1 MSSKMRYRLALDL
14 GTTSIGWAMLRL
26 DQQDRP
32 CAVIRAGVRIF
43 NDGRVPKTGEALAV
57 QRRLARQQ
65 RRTRD
70 RSLRRKNKLINML
83 VRFGFFP
90 ENLAERKSL
99 ERLNPYELR
108 AKGLEHQL
116 KPEEFARALFHLAQR
131 RGFKSNRKT
140 DRGDAESGVMK
151 TAIVETK
158 QEIETLGCRTI
169 GEYLY
174 KRLQAGLGTRARL
187 RDKPKVKGGATKS
200 YDLYLE
206 RSQVETEFDALWDVQ
221 SRFAPELFTQEK
233 REALRDTIF
242 HQRDLRPVKPGR
254 CTLFPEEERAPLALP
269 SQQRFRICQE
279 VNNLRKIDEH
289 LCSIELTQTEKAK
302 LVQALSGAR
311 KKTFEQLRK
320 VIGYEGQFSLEEA
333 GAGRADLKGNET
345 TVVIGKII
353 GKDWLKYSLSE
364 QDKLV
369 LMLLNIESESE
380 LIGKLQEEFDL
391 SEAVAKKLSGAPLVN
406 GYGSLSRKAIDLI
419 LPFLEQGMTYDKAV
433 AAADIPSHSDLT
445 WQVKSDEL
453 MDQLPYYG
461 EVLQRHV
468 GFGTGNPEDA
478 PEVRFGKIANPTVH
492 ICLNQLRLV
501 VNLIIKRYGNPDGVV
516 IEVAR
521 DLKLSREKKNEIVRK
536 QKKNQEKREQ
546 VRKEIAAILE
556 CDETL
561 VTSEDIEKWLL
572 WEELNPGNALDRR
585 CPYTGRQISAV
596 DLLSKAFEIE
606 HILPRSRTLD
616 DSRANKTVS
625 YWEANRLKSNLT
637 PWEAREIFEA
647 HGWNY
652 EDILKRAEN
661 LPPNK
666 RYRFGADGYK
676 TWLREDSDFLAR
688 ELTDTQYI
696 SRIARE
702 YVSFVCPKNTYVIP
716 GRMTAMLRHCLGLNT
731 ILSDDDKKN
740 RNDHRHHAVDAC
752 VIGITDRSLLN
763 KIAALS
769 ARGEEQND
777 RKFQRSVEE
786 PWRGFRE
793 SVCRAVERINVS
805 HRPEHS
811 YEGQMHDQTAY
822 PIDKN
827 GQGWKKE
834 VKSNGQTEWK
844 KISVIPIVSQ
854 KAAQR
859 HGYLSDGTLRPYK
872 GYSGNSNFCIEIT
885 VNEKGKW
892 QAEFVTTY
900 DAYQIARKFGKDKLY
915 GKESQSGHKLVMR
928 LMKKDVVA
936 MEDVDGCRRLYLLH
950 KFSTNGVLSFAPINE
965 SNVSA
970 RVTEGSFKYVSK
982 TAGSLQRAK
991 ARQVMLSPLGD
1002 RS

>member
-26 DQQDRP
+26 NQHDKP
-32 CAVIRAGVRIF
+32 HAVIRAGVRIF

-70 RSLRRKNKLINML
+70 RSLRRKNKLIKML

-90 ENLAERKSL
+90 ENPAERKSL
-99 ERLNPYELR
+99 ERLDPYELR
-108 AKGLEHQL
+108 AKGLEQQL
-116 KPEEFARALFHLAQR
+116 KPEQFARALFHLAQR

-140 DRGDAESGVMK
+140 DRGDTESGVMK
-151 TAIVETK
+151 AAIAETK

-174 KRLQAGLGTRARL
+174 KRLQFGLGTRARL
-187 RDKPKVKGGATKS
+187 RDKPKVKGGSTKA
-200 YDLYLE
+200 YDLYTE
-206 RSQVETEFDALWDVQ
+206 RSLVEKEFDVLWNVQ
-221 SRFAPELFTQEK
+221 SRFAPELFTLEK

-289 LCSIELTQTEKAK
+289 LCSVELTRTEKAK
-302 LVQALSGAR
+302 LVQALSLAR

-320 VIGYEGQFSLEEA
+320 TIGYEGQFNLEDA
-333 GAGRADLKGNET
+333 GAGRAELKGNET
-345 TVVIGKII
+345 SVAIGKII
-353 GKDWLKYSLSE
+353 GKDWLNYSLSE

-380 LIGKLQEEFDL
+380 LIDKLQEEFGL
-391 SEAVAKKLSGAPLVN
+391 SEAVAKKLSGTSLVS
-406 GYGSLSRKAIDLI
+406 GYGALSRKAIDLI

-445 WQVKSDEL
+445 WQVKREVT
-453 MDQLPYYG
+453 DQLPYYG

-468 GFGTGNPEDA
+468 GFGTGDPKDA

-492 ICLNQLRLV
+492 ICLNQLRLI
-501 VNLIIKRYGNPDGVV
+501 VNLIIKRYGRPDEVV

-521 DLKLSREKKNEIVRK
+521 DLKLSREKKNEIARK
-536 QKKNQEKREQ
+536 QKKNQEKRDQ

-556 CDETL
+556 CDESL
-561 VTSEDIEKWLL
+561 VTGEDIEKWLL
-572 WEELNPGNALDRR
+572 WEELNPGRALDRC
-585 CPYTGRQISAV
+585 CPYTGKQISAV
-596 DLLSKAFEIE
+596 DLLSKSFEIE

-616 DSRANKTVS
+616 DSRSNKTVS
-625 YWEANRLKSNLT
+625 YWKANRLKSNMT

-647 HGWNY
+647 QGWSY

-676 TWLREDSDFLAR
+676 IWLREDSDFLSR

-702 YVSFVCPKNTYVIP
+702 YVSLVCPKNTYVIP

-763 KIAALS
+763 KIATAS
-769 ARGEEQND
+769 ARGEEMND
-777 RKFQRSVEE
+777 RRLQRTIEE
-786 PWRGFRE
+786 PWTGFRE
-793 SVCRAVERINVS
+793 SVRRAVERINVS

-822 PIDKN
+822 PIDEN

-844 KISVIPIVSQ
+844 KVSVIPIVSQ

-859 HGYLSDGTLRPYK
+859 HGYLADGSLRPYK

-892 QAEFVTTY
+892 QAEFVTTF

-928 LMKKDVVA
+928 LMKKNIVSMVDA
-936 MEDVDGCRRLYLLH
+936 DGCRKLYLLH

-970 RVTEGSFKYVSK
+970 RVAEGVFKFVSK
-982 TAGSLQRAK
+982 TAGSLQKSKAK
-991 ARQVMLSPLGD
+991 LVTLSPLGD

>member
-1 MSSKMRYRLALDL
+1 MPSKMRYRLALDL

-26 DQQDRP
+26 NQHDKP
-32 CAVIRAGVRIF
+32 HAVIRAGVRIF

-90 ENLAERKSL
+90 ENPAERKSL

-108 AKGLEHQL
+108 AKGLEQQL
-116 KPEEFARALFHLAQR
+116 KPEQFARALFHLAQR

-140 DRGDAESGVMK
+140 DRGDTESGVMK
-151 TAIVETK
+151 AAIAETK

-174 KRLQAGLGTRARL
+174 KRLQSGLGTRARL
-187 RDKPKVKGGATKS
+187 RDKPKVKGGSTKA
-200 YDLYLE
+200 YDLYTE
-206 RSQVETEFDALWDVQ
+206 RSLVEKEFDVLWNVQ
-221 SRFAPELFTQEK
+221 SRFAPELFTLEK

-289 LCSIELTQTEKAK
+289 LCSVELTRTEKAK
-302 LVQALSGAR
+302 LVQALSLAR

-320 VIGYEGQFSLEEA
+320 TIGYEGQFNLEDA
-333 GAGRADLKGNET
+333 GAGRAELKGNET
-345 TVVIGKII
+345 SVAIGKII
-353 GKDWLKYSLSE
+353 GKDWLNYSLSE

-380 LIGKLQEEFDL
+380 LIDKLQEEFGL
-391 SEAVAKKLSGAPLVN
+391 SEAVAKKLSGTSLVS
-406 GYGSLSRKAIDLI
+406 GYGALSRKAIDLI

-445 WQVKSDEL
+445 WQVKREVT
-453 MDQLPYYG
+453 DQLPYYG

-468 GFGTGNPEDA
+468 GFGTGDPKDA

-492 ICLNQLRLV
+492 ICLNQLRLI
-501 VNLIIKRYGNPDGVV
+501 VNLIIKRYGRPDEVV

-521 DLKLSREKKNEIVRK
+521 DLKLSREKKNEIARK
-536 QKKNQEKREQ
+536 QKKNQEKRDQ

-556 CDETL
+556 CDESL
-561 VTSEDIEKWLL
+561 VTGEDIEKWLL
-572 WEELNPGNALDRR
+572 WEELNPGRALDRC
-585 CPYTGRQISAV
+585 CPYTGKQISAV
-596 DLLSKAFEIE
+596 DLLSKSFEIE

-616 DSRANKTVS
+616 DSRSNKTVS
-625 YWEANRLKSNLT
+625 YWKANRLKSNMT

-647 HGWNY
+647 QGWSY

-676 TWLREDSDFLAR
+676 IWLREDSDFLSR

-696 SRIARE
+696 SCIARE
-702 YVSFVCPKNTYVIP
+702 YVSLVCPKNTCVIP

-763 KIAALS
+763 KIATAS
-769 ARGEEQND
+769 ARGEEMND
-777 RKFQRSVEE
+777 RRLQRTVEE
-786 PWRGFRE
+786 PWTGFRE
-793 SVCRAVERINVS
+793 SVRRAVERINVS

-822 PIDKN
+822 PIDEN

-844 KISVIPIVSQ
+844 KVSVIPIVSQ

-859 HGYLSDGTLRPYK
+859 HGYLADGSLRPYK

-892 QAEFVTTY
+892 QAEFVTTF
-900 DAYQIARKFGKDKLY
+900 DAYQIARRFGKDKLY
-915 GKESQSGHKLVMR
+915 GKDSQSGHKLVMR
-928 LMKKDVVA
+928 LMKKDIVSMV
-936 MEDVDGCRRLYLLH
+936 DVDGCRKLYLLH

-970 RVTEGSFKYVSK
+970 RVAEGVFKFVSK
-982 TAGSLQRAK
+982 TAGSLQKSKAK
-991 ARQVMLSPLGD
+991 LVTLSPLGD

>member
-1 MSSKMRYRLALDL
+1 MPSKMRYRLALDL

-26 DQQDRP
+26 NQHDKP
-32 CAVIRAGVRIF
+32 HAVIRAGVRIF

-90 ENLAERKSL
+90 DNPAERKSL
-99 ERLNPYELR
+99 ERLDPYELR
-108 AKGLEHQL
+108 AKGLEQQL
-116 KPEEFARALFHLAQR
+116 KPEQFARALFHLAQR

-140 DRGDAESGVMK
+140 DRGDTESGVMK
-151 TAIVETK
+151 AAVAETK

-174 KRLQAGLGTRARL
+174 KRLQFGLGTRARL
-187 RDKPKVKGGATKS
+187 RDKPKVKGGSTKA
-200 YDLYLE
+200 YDLYTE
-206 RSQVETEFDALWDVQ
+206 RSLVEKEFDVLWNVQ
-221 SRFAPELFTQEK
+221 SRFAPELFTLEK

-289 LCSIELTQTEKAK
+289 LCSVELTRTEKAK
-302 LVQALSGAR
+302 LVQALSLAR

-320 VIGYEGQFSLEEA
+320 TIGYEGQFNLEDA
-333 GAGRADLKGNET
+333 GAGRAELKGNET
-345 TVVIGKII
+345 SVAIGKII
-353 GKDWLKYSLSE
+353 GKDWLNYSLSE

-380 LIGKLQEEFDL
+380 LIDKLQEEFGL
-391 SEAVAKKLSGAPLVN
+391 SEAVAKKLSGTSLVS
-406 GYGSLSRKAIDLI
+406 GYGALSRKAIDLI

-445 WQVKSDEL
+445 WQVKREVT
-453 MDQLPYYG
+453 DQLPYYG

-468 GFGTGNPEDA
+468 GFGTGDPKDA

-492 ICLNQLRLV
+492 ICLNQLRLI
-501 VNLIIKRYGNPDGVV
+501 VNLIIKRYGRPDEVV

-521 DLKLSREKKNEIVRK
+521 DLKLSREKKNEIARK
-536 QKKNQEKREQ
+536 QKKNQEKRDQ

-556 CDETL
+556 CDESL
-561 VTSEDIEKWLL
+561 VTGEDIEKWLL
-572 WEELNPGNALDRR
+572 WEELNPGRALDRC
-585 CPYTGRQISAV
+585 CPYTGKQISAV
-596 DLLSKAFEIE
+596 DLLSKSFEIE

-616 DSRANKTVS
+616 DSRSNKTVS
-625 YWEANRLKSNLT
+625 YWKANRLKSNMT

-647 HGWNY
+647 QGWSY

-676 TWLREDSDFLAR
+676 IWLREDSDFLSR

-702 YVSFVCPKNTYVIP
+702 YVSLVCPKNTYVIP

-763 KIAALS
+763 KIATAS
-769 ARGEEQND
+769 ARGEEMND
-777 RKFQRSVEE
+777 RRLQRTVEE
-786 PWRGFRE
+786 PWTGFRE
-793 SVCRAVERINVS
+793 SVRRAVERINVS

-822 PIDKN
+822 PIDEN

-844 KISVIPIVSQ
+844 KVSVIPIVSQ

-859 HGYLSDGTLRPYK
+859 HGYLADGSLRPYK

-892 QAEFVTTY
+892 QAEFVTTF

-928 LMKKDVVA
+928 LMKKDIVSMVDA
-936 MEDVDGCRRLYLLH
+936 DGCRKLYLLH

-970 RVTEGSFKYVSK
+970 RVAEGVFKFVSK
-982 TAGSLQRAK
+982 TAGSLQKSKAK
-991 ARQVMLSPLGD
+991 LVTLSPLGD

>member
-26 DQQDRP
+26 NQHDKP
-32 CAVIRAGVRIF
+32 HAVIRAGVRIF

-90 ENLAERKSL
+90 ENPAERKSL
-99 ERLNPYELR
+99 ERLDPYELR
-108 AKGLEHQL
+108 AKGLEQQL
-116 KPEEFARALFHLAQR
+116 KPEQFARALFHLAQR

-140 DRGDAESGVMK
+140 DRGDSESGVMK
-151 TAIVETK
+151 AAIAETK

-174 KRLQAGLGTRARL
+174 KRLQFGLGTRARL
-187 RDKPKVKGGATKS
+187 RDKPKVKGGSTKA
-200 YDLYLE
+200 YDLYTE
-206 RSQVETEFDALWDVQ
+206 RSLVEKEFDVLWNVQ
-221 SRFAPELFTQEK
+221 SRFAPELFTLEK

-289 LCSIELTQTEKAK
+289 LCSVELTRTEKAK
-302 LVQALSGAR
+302 LVQALSLAR

-320 VIGYEGQFSLEEA
+320 TIGYEGQFNLEDA
-333 GAGRADLKGNET
+333 GAGRAELKGNET
-345 TVVIGKII
+345 SVAIGKII
-353 GKDWLKYSLSE
+353 GKDWLNYSLSE

-380 LIGKLQEEFDL
+380 LIDKLQEEFGL
-391 SEAVAKKLSGAPLVN
+391 SEAVAKKLSGTSLVS
-406 GYGSLSRKAIDLI
+406 GYGALSRKAIDLI

-445 WQVKSDEL
+445 WQVKREVT
-453 MDQLPYYG
+453 DQLPYYG

-468 GFGTGNPEDA
+468 GFGTGDPKDA

-492 ICLNQLRLV
+492 ICLNQLRLI
-501 VNLIIKRYGNPDGVV
+501 VNLIIKRYGRPDEVV

-521 DLKLSREKKNEIVRK
+521 DLKLSREKKNEIARK
-536 QKKNQEKREQ
+536 QKKNQEKRDQ

-556 CDETL
+556 CDESL
-561 VTSEDIEKWLL
+561 VTGEDIEKWLL
-572 WEELNPGNALDRR
+572 WEELNPGRALDRC
-585 CPYTGRQISAV
+585 CPYTGKQISAV
-596 DLLSKAFEIE
+596 DLLSKSFEIE

-616 DSRANKTVS
+616 DSRSNKTVS
-625 YWEANRLKSNLT
+625 YWKANRLKSNMT

-647 HGWNY
+647 QGWSY

-676 TWLREDSDFLAR
+676 IWLREDSDFLSR

-702 YVSFVCPKNTYVIP
+702 YVSLVCPKNTYVIP

-763 KIAALS
+763 KIATAS
-769 ARGEEQND
+769 ARGEEMND
-777 RKFQRSVEE
+777 RRLQRTVEE
-786 PWRGFRE
+786 PWTGFRE
-793 SVCRAVERINVS
+793 SVRRAVERINVS

-822 PIDKN
+822 PIDEN

-844 KISVIPIVSQ
+844 KVSVIPIVSQ

-859 HGYLSDGTLRPYK
+859 HGYLADGSLRPYK
-872 GYSGNSNFCIEIT
+872 GNSGNSNFCIEIT

-892 QAEFVTTY
+892 QAEFVTTF

-928 LMKKDVVA
+928 LMKKDIVSMVDA
-936 MEDVDGCRRLYLLH
+936 DGCRKLYLLH
-950 KFSTNGVLSFAPINE
+950 KFSTNGALSFAPINE

-970 RVTEGSFKYVSK
+970 RVAEGVFKFVSK
-982 TAGSLQRAK
+982 TAGSLQKSKAK
-991 ARQVMLSPLGD
+991 LVTLSPLGD

>member
-1 MSSKMRYRLALDL
+1 MPSKMRYRLALDL

-26 DQQDRP
+26 NQHDKP
-32 CAVIRAGVRIF
+32 HAVIRAGVRIF

-90 ENLAERKSL
+90 ENPAERKSL

-108 AKGLEHQL
+108 AKGLEQQL
-116 KPEEFARALFHLAQR
+116 KPEQFARALFHLAQR

-140 DRGDAESGVMK
+140 DRGDTESGVMK
-151 TAIVETK
+151 AAIAETK

-174 KRLQAGLGTRARL
+174 KRLQSGLGTRARL
-187 RDKPKVKGGATKS
+187 RDKPKVKGGSTKA
-200 YDLYLE
+200 YDLYTE
-206 RSQVETEFDALWDVQ
+206 RSLVEKEFDVLWNVQ
-221 SRFAPELFTQEK
+221 SRFAPELFTLEK

-289 LCSIELTQTEKAK
+289 LCSVELTRTEKAK
-302 LVQALSGAR
+302 LVQALSLAR

-320 VIGYEGQFSLEEA
+320 TIGYEGQFNLEDA
-333 GAGRADLKGNET
+333 GAGRAELKGNET
-345 TVVIGKII
+345 SVAIGKII
-353 GKDWLKYSLSE
+353 GKDWLNYSLSE

-380 LIGKLQEEFDL
+380 LVDKLQEEFGL
-391 SEAVAKKLSGAPLVN
+391 SEAVAKKLSGTSLVS
-406 GYGSLSRKAIDLI
+406 GYGALSRKAIDLI

-445 WQVKSDEL
+445 WQVKREVT
-453 MDQLPYYG
+453 DQLPYYG

-468 GFGTGNPEDA
+468 GFGTGDPKDA

-492 ICLNQLRLV
+492 ICLNQLRLI
-501 VNLIIKRYGNPDGVV
+501 VNLIIKRYGRPDEVV

-521 DLKLSREKKNEIVRK
+521 DLKLSREKKNEIARK
-536 QKKNQEKREQ
+536 QKKNQEKRDQ

-556 CDETL
+556 CDESL
-561 VTSEDIEKWLL
+561 VTGEDIEKWLL
-572 WEELNPGNALDRR
+572 WEELNPGRALDR
-585 CPYTGRQISAV
+585 CFPYTGKQISAV
-596 DLLSKAFEIE
+596 DLLSKSFEIE

-616 DSRANKTVS
+616 DSRSNKTVS
-625 YWEANRLKSNLT
+625 YWKANRLKSNMT

-647 HGWNY
+647 QGWSY

-676 TWLREDSDFLAR
+676 IWLREDSDFLSR

-702 YVSFVCPKNTYVIP
+702 YVSLVCPKNTYVIP

-763 KIAALS
+763 KIATAS
-769 ARGEEQND
+769 ARGEEMND
-777 RKFQRSVEE
+777 RRLQRTVEE
-786 PWRGFRE
+786 PWTGFRE
-793 SVCRAVERINVS
+793 SVRRAVERINVS

-822 PIDKN
+822 PIDEN

-844 KISVIPIVSQ
+844 KVSVIPIVSQ

-859 HGYLSDGTLRPYK
+859 HGYLADGSLRPYK

-892 QAEFVTTY
+892 QAEFVTTF
-900 DAYQIARKFGKDKLY
+900 DAYQIARRFGKDKLY
-915 GKESQSGHKLVMR
+915 GKDSQSGHKLVMR
-928 LMKKDVVA
+928 LMKKDIVSMV
-936 MEDVDGCRRLYLLH
+936 DVDGCRKLYLLH

-970 RVTEGSFKYVSK
+970 RVAEGVFKFVSK
-982 TAGSLQRAK
+982 TAGSLQKSKAK
-991 ARQVMLSPLGD
+991 LVTLSPLGD

>member
-1 MSSKMRYRLALDL
+1 MPSKMRYRLALDL

-26 DQQDRP
+26 NQHDKP
-32 CAVIRAGVRIF
+32 HAVIRAGVRIF

-90 ENLAERKSL
+90 ENPAERKSL

-108 AKGLEHQL
+108 AKGLEQQL
-116 KPEEFARALFHLAQR
+116 KPEQFARALFHLAQR

-140 DRGDAESGVMK
+140 DRGDTESGVMK
-151 TAIVETK
+151 AAIAETK

-174 KRLQAGLGTRARL
+174 KRLQSGLGTRARL
-187 RDKPKVKGGATKS
+187 RDKPKVKGGSTKA
-200 YDLYLE
+200 YDLYTE
-206 RSQVETEFDALWDVQ
+206 RSLVEKEFDVLWNVQ
-221 SRFAPELFTQEK
+221 SRFAPELFTLEK

-289 LCSIELTQTEKAK
+289 LCSVELTRTEKAK
-302 LVQALSGAR
+302 LVQALSLAR

-320 VIGYEGQFSLEEA
+320 TIGYEGQFNLEDA
-333 GAGRADLKGNET
+333 GAGRAELKGNET
-345 TVVIGKII
+345 SVAIGKII
-353 GKDWLKYSLSE
+353 GKDWLNYSLSE

-380 LIGKLQEEFDL
+380 LIDKLQEEFGL
-391 SEAVAKKLSGAPLVN
+391 SEAVAKKLSGTSLVS
-406 GYGSLSRKAIDLI
+406 GYGALSRKAIDLI

-445 WQVKSDEL
+445 WQVKREVT
-453 MDQLPYYG
+453 DQLPYYG

-468 GFGTGNPEDA
+468 GFGTGDPKDA

-492 ICLNQLRLV
+492 ICLNQLRLI
-501 VNLIIKRYGNPDGVV
+501 VNLIIKRYGRPDEVV

-521 DLKLSREKKNEIVRK
+521 DLKLSREKKNEIARK
-536 QKKNQEKREQ
+536 QKKNQEKRDQ

-556 CDETL
+556 CDESL
-561 VTSEDIEKWLL
+561 VTGEDIEKWLL
-572 WEELNPGNALDRR
+572 WEELNPGRALDRC
-585 CPYTGRQISAV
+585 CPYTGKQISAV
-596 DLLSKAFEIE
+596 DLLSKSFEIE

-616 DSRANKTVS
+616 DSRSNKTVS
-625 YWEANRLKSNLT
+625 YWKANRLKSNMT

-647 HGWNY
+647 QGWSY

-676 TWLREDSDFLAR
+676 IWLREDSDFLSR

-702 YVSFVCPKNTYVIP
+702 YVSLVCPKNTYVIP

-763 KIAALS
+763 KIATAS
-769 ARGEEQND
+769 ARGEEMND
-777 RKFQRSVEE
+777 RRLQRTVEE
-786 PWRGFRE
+786 PWTGFRE
-793 SVCRAVERINVS
+793 SVRRAVERINVS

-822 PIDKN
+822 PIDEN

-844 KISVIPIVSQ
+844 KVSVIPIVSQ

-859 HGYLSDGTLRPYK
+859 HGYLADG
-872 GYSGNSNFCIEIT
+872 SE
-885 VNEKGKW
+885 
-892 QAEFVTTY
+892 
-900 DAYQIARKFGKDKLY
+900 
-915 GKESQSGHKLVMR
+915 
-928 LMKKDVVA
+928 
-936 MEDVDGCRRLYLLH
+936 
-950 KFSTNGVLSFAPINE
+950 
-965 SNVSA
+965 
-970 RVTEGSFKYVSK
+970 
-982 TAGSLQRAK
+982 
-991 ARQVMLSPLGD
+991 
-1002 RS
+1002 

>member
-26 DQQDRP
+26 NQHDKP
-32 CAVIRAGVRIF
+32 HAVIRAGVRIF

-90 ENLAERKSL
+90 ENPAERKSL

-108 AKGLEHQL
+108 AKGLEQQL
-116 KPEEFARALFHLAQR
+116 KPEQFARALFHLAQR

-140 DRGDAESGVMK
+140 DRGDTESGVMK
-151 TAIVETK
+151 AAIAETK

-174 KRLQAGLGTRARL
+174 KRLQFGLGTRARL
-187 RDKPKVKGGATKS
+187 RDKPKVKDGSTKA
-200 YDLYLE
+200 YDLYTE
-206 RSQVETEFDALWDVQ
+206 RSLVEKEFDVLWNVQ
-221 SRFAPELFTQEK
+221 SRYAPELFTLEK

-289 LCSIELTQTEKAK
+289 LCSVELTRTEKAK
-302 LVQALSGAR
+302 LVQALSLAR

-320 VIGYEGQFSLEEA
+320 TIGYEGQFNLEDA
-333 GAGRADLKGNET
+333 GAGRAELKGNET
-345 TVVIGKII
+345 SVAIGKII
-353 GKDWLKYSLSE
+353 GKDWLNYSLSE

-380 LIGKLQEEFDL
+380 LIDKLQEEFGL
-391 SEAVAKKLSGAPLVN
+391 SEAVAKKLSGTSLVS
-406 GYGSLSRKAIDLI
+406 GYGALSRKAIDLI

-445 WQVKSDEL
+445 WQVKREVT
-453 MDQLPYYG
+453 DQLPYYG

-468 GFGTGNPEDA
+468 GFGTGDPKDA

-492 ICLNQLRLV
+492 ICLNQLRLI
-501 VNLIIKRYGNPDGVV
+501 VNLIIKRYGRPDEVV

-521 DLKLSREKKNEIVRK
+521 DLKLSREKKNEIARK
-536 QKKNQEKREQ
+536 QKKNQEKRDQ

-556 CDETL
+556 CDESL
-561 VTSEDIEKWLL
+561 VTGEDIEKWLL
-572 WEELNPGNALDRR
+572 WEELNPGRALDRC
-585 CPYTGRQISAV
+585 CPYTGKQISAV
-596 DLLSKAFEIE
+596 DLLSKSFEIE

-616 DSRANKTVS
+616 DSRSNKTVS
-625 YWEANRLKSNLT
+625 YWKANRLKSNMT

-647 HGWNY
+647 QGWSY

-676 TWLREDSDFLAR
+676 IWLREDSDFLSR

-702 YVSFVCPKNTYVIP
+702 YVSLVCPKNTYVIP
-716 GRMTAMLRHCLGLNT
+716 GRMTAMLRHSLGLNT

-763 KIAALS
+763 KIATAS
-769 ARGEEQND
+769 ARGEEMND
-777 RKFQRSVEE
+777 RRLQRTVEE
-786 PWRGFRE
+786 PWTGFRE
-793 SVCRAVERINVS
+793 SVRRAVERINVS

-822 PIDKN
+822 PIDEN

-844 KISVIPIVSQ
+844 KVSVIPIVSQ

-859 HGYLSDGTLRPYK
+859 HGYLADGSLRPYK

-892 QAEFVTTY
+892 QAEFVTTF

-928 LMKKDVVA
+928 LMKKDIVSMVDA
-936 MEDVDGCRRLYLLH
+936 DGCRKLYLLH

-970 RVTEGSFKYVSK
+970 RVAEGVFKFVSK
-982 TAGSLQRAK
+982 TAGSLQKSKAK
-991 ARQVMLSPLGD
+991 LVTLSPLGD

>member
-1 MSSKMRYRLALDL
+1 MPSKMRYRLALDL

-26 DQQDRP
+26 NQHDKP
-32 CAVIRAGVRIF
+32 HAVIRAGVRIF

-90 ENLAERKSL
+90 ENPAERKSL

-108 AKGLEHQL
+108 AKGLEQQL
-116 KPEEFARALFHLAQR
+116 KPEQFARALFHLAQR

-140 DRGDAESGVMK
+140 DRGDTESGVMK
-151 TAIVETK
+151 AAIAETK

-174 KRLQAGLGTRARL
+174 KRLQSGLGTRARL
-187 RDKPKVKGGATKS
+187 RDKPKVKGGSTKA
-200 YDLYLE
+200 YDLYTE
-206 RSQVETEFDALWDVQ
+206 RSLVEKEFDVLWNVQ
-221 SRFAPELFTQEK
+221 SRFAPELFTLEK

-289 LCSIELTQTEKAK
+289 LCSVELTRTEKAK
-302 LVQALSGAR
+302 LVQALSLAR

-320 VIGYEGQFSLEEA
+320 TIGYEGQFNLEDA
-333 GAGRADLKGNET
+333 GAGRAELKGNET
-345 TVVIGKII
+345 SVAIGKII
-353 GKDWLKYSLSE
+353 GKDWLNYSLSE

-380 LIGKLQEEFDL
+380 LIDKLQEEFGL
-391 SEAVAKKLSGAPLVN
+391 SEAVAKKLSGTSLVS
-406 GYGSLSRKAIDLI
+406 GYGALSRKAIDLI

-445 WQVKSDEL
+445 WQVKREVT
-453 MDQLPYYG
+453 DQLPYYG

-468 GFGTGNPEDA
+468 GFGTGDPKDA

-492 ICLNQLRLV
+492 ICLNQLRLI
-501 VNLIIKRYGNPDGVV
+501 VNLIIKRYGRPDEVV

-521 DLKLSREKKNEIVRK
+521 DLKLSREKKNEIARK
-536 QKKNQEKREQ
+536 QKKNQEKRDQ

-556 CDETL
+556 CDESL
-561 VTSEDIEKWLL
+561 VTGEDIEKWLL
-572 WEELNPGNALDRR
+572 WEELNPGRALDRC
-585 CPYTGRQISAV
+585 CPYTGKQISAV
-596 DLLSKAFEIE
+596 DLLSKSFEIE

-616 DSRANKTVS
+616 DSRSNKTVS
-625 YWEANRLKSNLT
+625 YWKANRLKSNMT

-647 HGWNY
+647 QGWSY

-676 TWLREDSDFLAR
+676 IWLREDSDFLSR

-702 YVSFVCPKNTYVIP
+702 YVSLVCPKNTYVIP

-763 KIAALS
+763 KIATAS
-769 ARGEEQND
+769 ARGEEMND
-777 RKFQRSVEE
+777 RRLQRTVEE
-786 PWRGFRE
+786 PWTGFRE
-793 SVCRAVERINVS
+793 SVRRAVERINVS
-805 HRPEHS
+805 YRPEHS

-822 PIDKN
+822 PIDEN

-834 VKSNGQTEWK
+834 VKSNGQTVWK
-844 KISVIPIVSQ
+844 KVSVIPIVSQ

-859 HGYLSDGTLRPYK
+859 HGYLADGSLRPYK

-892 QAEFVTTY
+892 QAEFVTTF

-928 LMKKDVVA
+928 LMKKDIVSMVDA
-936 MEDVDGCRRLYLLH
+936 DGCRKLYLLH

-965 SNVSA
+965 CNVSA
-970 RVTEGSFKYVSK
+970 RVVEGVFKFVSK
-982 TAGSLQRAK
+982 TAGSLQKSKAK
-991 ARQVMLSPLGD
+991 LVTLSPLGD

>member
-26 DQQDRP
+26 NQHDKP
-32 CAVIRAGVRIF
+32 HAVIRAGVRIF

-90 ENLAERKSL
+90 ENPAERKSL

-108 AKGLEHQL
+108 AKGLEQQL
-116 KPEEFARALFHLAQR
+116 KPEQFARALFHLAQR

-140 DRGDAESGVMK
+140 DRGDTESGVMK
-151 TAIVETK
+151 AAIAETK

-174 KRLQAGLGTRARL
+174 KRLQFGLGTRARL
-187 RDKPKVKGGATKS
+187 RDKPKVKGGSTKA
-200 YDLYLE
+200 YDLYTE
-206 RSQVETEFDALWDVQ
+206 RSLVEKEFDVLWNVQ
-221 SRFAPELFTQEK
+221 SRFAPELFTLEK

-289 LCSIELTQTEKAK
+289 LCSVELTRTEKAK
-302 LVQALSGAR
+302 LVQALSLAR

-320 VIGYEGQFSLEEA
+320 TIGYEGQFNLEDA
-333 GAGRADLKGNET
+333 GAGRAELKGNET
-345 TVVIGKII
+345 SVAIGKII
-353 GKDWLKYSLSE
+353 GKDWLNYSLSE

-380 LIGKLQEEFDL
+380 LIDKLQEEFGL
-391 SEAVAKKLSGAPLVN
+391 SEAVAKKLSGTSLVS
-406 GYGSLSRKAIDLI
+406 GYGALSRKAIDLI

-433 AAADIPSHSDLT
+433 VAADIPSHSDLT
-445 WQVKSDEL
+445 WQVKREVT
-453 MDQLPYYG
+453 DQLPYYG

-468 GFGTGNPEDA
+468 GFGTGDPKDA

-492 ICLNQLRLV
+492 ICLNQLRLI
-501 VNLIIKRYGNPDGVV
+501 VNLIIKRYGRPDEVV

-521 DLKLSREKKNEIVRK
+521 DLKLSREKKNEIARK
-536 QKKNQEKREQ
+536 QKKNQEKRDQ
-546 VRKEIAAILE
+546 VRKEIAEILE
-556 CDETL
+556 CDESL
-561 VTSEDIEKWLL
+561 VTGEDIEKWLL
-572 WEELNPGNALDRR
+572 WEELNPGRALDRC
-585 CPYTGRQISAV
+585 CPYTGKQISAV
-596 DLLSKAFEIE
+596 DLLSKSFEIE

-616 DSRANKTVS
+616 DSRSNKTVS
-625 YWEANRLKSNLT
+625 YWKANRLKSNMT

-647 HGWNY
+647 QGWSY

-676 TWLREDSDFLAR
+676 IWLREDSDFLSR

-702 YVSFVCPKNTYVIP
+702 YVSLVCPKNTYVIP

-763 KIAALS
+763 KIATAS
-769 ARGEEQND
+769 ARGEEMND
-777 RKFQRSVEE
+777 RRLQRTVEE
-786 PWRGFRE
+786 PWTGFRE
-793 SVCRAVERINVS
+793 SVRRAVERINVS

-822 PIDKN
+822 PIDEN

-844 KISVIPIVSQ
+844 KVSVIPIVSQ
-854 KAAQR
+854 RAAQR
-859 HGYLSDGTLRPYK
+859 HGYLADGSLRPYK

-892 QAEFVTTY
+892 QAEFVTTFY
-900 DAYQIARKFGKDKLY
+900 AYQIARKFGKDKLY

-928 LMKKDVVA
+928 LMKKDIVSMVDA
-936 MEDVDGCRRLYLLH
+936 DGCRKLYLLH

-970 RVTEGSFKYVSK
+970 RVAEGVFKFVSK
-982 TAGSLQRAK
+982 TAGSLQKSKAK
-991 ARQVMLSPLGD
+991 LVTLSPLGD

>member
-1 MSSKMRYRLALDL
+1 MPSKMRYRLALDL

-26 DQQDRP
+26 NQHDKP
-32 CAVIRAGVRIF
+32 HAVIRAGVRIF

-90 ENLAERKSL
+90 ENPAERKSL

-108 AKGLEHQL
+108 AKGLEQQL
-116 KPEEFARALFHLAQR
+116 KPEQFARALFHLAQR

-140 DRGDAESGVMK
+140 DRGDTESGVMK
-151 TAIVETK
+151 AAIAETK

-174 KRLQAGLGTRARL
+174 KRLQSGLGTRARL
-187 RDKPKVKGGATKS
+187 RDKPKVKGGSTKA
-200 YDLYLE
+200 YDLYTE
-206 RSQVETEFDALWDVQ
+206 RSLVEKEFDVLWNVQ
-221 SRFAPELFTQEK
+221 SRFAPELFTLEK

-289 LCSIELTQTEKAK
+289 LCSVELTRTEKAK
-302 LVQALSGAR
+302 LVQALSLAR

-320 VIGYEGQFSLEEA
+320 TIGYEGQFNLEDA
-333 GAGRADLKGNET
+333 GAGRAELKGNET
-345 TVVIGKII
+345 SVAIGKII
-353 GKDWLKYSLSE
+353 GKDWLNYSLSE

-380 LIGKLQEEFDL
+380 LIDKLQEEFGL
-391 SEAVAKKLSGAPLVN
+391 SEAVAKKLSGTSLVS
-406 GYGSLSRKAIDLI
+406 GYGALSRKAIDLI
-419 LPFLEQGMTYDKAV
+419 LPFLEQGVTYDKAV

-445 WQVKSDEL
+445 WQVKREVT
-453 MDQLPYYG
+453 DQLPYYG

-468 GFGTGNPEDA
+468 GFGTGDPKDA

-492 ICLNQLRLV
+492 ICLNQLRLI
-501 VNLIIKRYGNPDGVV
+501 VNLIIKRYGRPDEVV

-521 DLKLSREKKNEIVRK
+521 DLKLSREKKNEIARK
-536 QKKNQEKREQ
+536 QKKNQEKRDQ

-556 CDETL
+556 CDESL
-561 VTSEDIEKWLL
+561 VTGEDIEKWLL
-572 WEELNPGNALDRR
+572 WEELNPGRALDRC
-585 CPYTGRQISAV
+585 CPYTGKQISAV
-596 DLLSKAFEIE
+596 DLLSKSFEIE

-616 DSRANKTVS
+616 DSRSNKTVS
-625 YWEANRLKSNLT
+625 YWKANRLKSNMT

-647 HGWNY
+647 QGWSY

-676 TWLREDSDFLAR
+676 IWLREDSDFLSR

-702 YVSFVCPKNTYVIP
+702 YVSLVCPKNTYVIP

-763 KIAALS
+763 KIATAS
-769 ARGEEQND
+769 ARGEEMND
-777 RKFQRSVEE
+777 RRLQRTVEE
-786 PWRGFRE
+786 PWTGFRE
-793 SVCRAVERINVS
+793 SVRRAVERINVS

-822 PIDKN
+822 PIDEN

-844 KISVIPIVSQ
+844 KVSVIPIVSQ

-859 HGYLSDGTLRPYK
+859 HGYLADGSLRPYK

-892 QAEFVTTY
+892 QAEFVTTF

-915 GKESQSGHKLVMR
+915 GKESQSGHKWVMR
-928 LMKKDVVA
+928 LMKKDIVSMVDA
-936 MEDVDGCRRLYLLH
+936 DGCRKLYLLH

-970 RVTEGSFKYVSK
+970 RVAEGVFKFVSK
-982 TAGSLQRAK
+982 TAGSFQKSKAK
-991 ARQVMLSPLGD
+991 LVTLSPLGD

>member
-1 MSSKMRYRLALDL
+1 MPSKMRYRLALDL

-26 DQQDRP
+26 NQHDKP
-32 CAVIRAGVRIF
+32 HAVIRAGVRIF

-90 ENLAERKSL
+90 ENPAERKSL

-108 AKGLEHQL
+108 AKGLEQQL
-116 KPEEFARALFHLAQR
+116 KPEQFARALFHLAQR

-140 DRGDAESGVMK
+140 DRGDTESGVMK
-151 TAIVETK
+151 AAIAETK

-174 KRLQAGLGTRARL
+174 KRLQSGLGTRARL
-187 RDKPKVKGGATKS
+187 RDKPKVKGGSTKA
-200 YDLYLE
+200 YDLYTE
-206 RSQVETEFDALWDVQ
+206 RSLVEKEFDVLWNVQ
-221 SRFAPELFTQEK
+221 SRFAPELFTLEK

-289 LCSIELTQTEKAK
+289 LCSVELTRTEKAK
-302 LVQALSGAR
+302 LVQALSLAR

-320 VIGYEGQFSLEEA
+320 TIGYEGQFNLEDA
-333 GAGRADLKGNET
+333 GAGRAELKGNET
-345 TVVIGKII
+345 SVAIGKII
-353 GKDWLKYSLSE
+353 GKDWLNYSLSE

-380 LIGKLQEEFDL
+380 LIDKLQEEFGL
-391 SEAVAKKLSGAPLVN
+391 SEAVAKKLSETSLVS
-406 GYGSLSRKAIDLI
+406 GYGALSRKAIDLI

-445 WQVKSDEL
+445 WQVKREVT
-453 MDQLPYYG
+453 DQLPYYG

-468 GFGTGNPEDA
+468 GFGTGDPKDA

-492 ICLNQLRLV
+492 ICLNQLRLI
-501 VNLIIKRYGNPDGVV
+501 VNLIIKRYGRPDEVV

-521 DLKLSREKKNEIVRK
+521 DLKLSREKKNEIARK
-536 QKKNQEKREQ
+536 QKKNQEKRDQ

-556 CDETL
+556 CDESL
-561 VTSEDIEKWLL
+561 VTGEDIEKWLL
-572 WEELNPGNALDRR
+572 WEELNPGRALDRC
-585 CPYTGRQISAV
+585 CPYTGKQISVV
-596 DLLSKAFEIE
+596 DLLSKSFEIE

-616 DSRANKTVS
+616 DSRSNKTVS
-625 YWEANRLKSNLT
+625 YWKANRLKSNMT

-647 HGWNY
+647 QGWSY
-652 EDILKRAEN
+652 EDILRRAEN

-676 TWLREDSDFLAR
+676 IWLREDSDFLSR

-702 YVSFVCPKNTYVIP
+702 YVSLVCPKNTYVIP

-763 KIAALS
+763 KIATAS
-769 ARGEEQND
+769 ARGEEMND
-777 RKFQRSVEE
+777 RRLQRTVEE
-786 PWRGFRE
+786 PWTGFRE
-793 SVCRAVERINVS
+793 SVRRAVERINVS

-822 PIDKN
+822 PIDEN

-844 KISVIPIVSQ
+844 KVSVIPIVSQ

-859 HGYLSDGTLRPYK
+859 HGYLADGSLRPYK

-892 QAEFVTTY
+892 QAEFVTTF

-928 LMKKDVVA
+928 LMKKDIVSMVDA
-936 MEDVDGCRRLYLLH
+936 DGCRKLYLLH

-970 RVTEGSFKYVSK
+970 RVAEGVFKFVSK
-982 TAGSLQRAK
+982 TAGSLQKSKAK
-991 ARQVMLSPLGD
+991 LVTLSPLGD

>member
-1 MSSKMRYRLALDL
+1 MPSKMRYRLALDL

-26 DQQDRP
+26 NQHDKP
-32 CAVIRAGVRIF
+32 HAVIRAGVRIF

-90 ENLAERKSL
+90 ENPAERKSL

-108 AKGLEHQL
+108 TKGLEQQL
-116 KPEEFARALFHLAQR
+116 KPEQFARALFHLAQR

-140 DRGDAESGVMK
+140 DRGDTESGVMK
-151 TAIVETK
+151 AAIAETK

-174 KRLQAGLGTRARL
+174 KRLQFGLGTRARL
-187 RDKPKVKGGATKS
+187 RNKPKVKGGSTKA
-200 YDLYLE
+200 YDLYTE
-206 RSQVETEFDALWDVQ
+206 RSLVEKEFDVLWNVQ
-221 SRFAPELFTQEK
+221 SRFAPELFTLEK

-289 LCSIELTQTEKAK
+289 LCSVELTRTEKAK
-302 LVQALSGAR
+302 LVQALSLAR

-320 VIGYEGQFSLEEA
+320 TIGYEGQFNLEDA
-333 GAGRADLKGNET
+333 GAGRAELKGNET
-345 TVVIGKII
+345 SVAIGKII
-353 GKDWLKYSLSE
+353 GKDWLNYSLSE

-380 LIGKLQEEFDL
+380 LIDKLQEEFGL
-391 SEAVAKKLSGAPLVN
+391 SEAVAKKLSGTSLVS
-406 GYGSLSRKAIDLI
+406 GYGALSRKAIDLI

-445 WQVKSDEL
+445 WQVKREVT
-453 MDQLPYYG
+453 DQLPYYG

-468 GFGTGNPEDA
+468 GFGTGDPKDA

-492 ICLNQLRLV
+492 ICLNQLRLI
-501 VNLIIKRYGNPDGVV
+501 VNLIIKRYGRPDEVV

-521 DLKLSREKKNEIVRK
+521 DLKLSREKKNEIARK
-536 QKKNQEKREQ
+536 QKKNQEKRDQ

-556 CDETL
+556 CDESL
-561 VTSEDIEKWLL
+561 VTGEDIEKWLL
-572 WEELNPGNALDRR
+572 WEELNPGRALDRC
-585 CPYTGRQISAV
+585 CPYTGKQISAV
-596 DLLSKAFEIE
+596 DLLSKSFEIE

-616 DSRANKTVS
+616 DSRSNKTVS
-625 YWEANRLKSNLT
+625 YWKANRLKSNMT

-647 HGWNY
+647 QGWSY

-676 TWLREDSDFLAR
+676 IWLREDSDFLSR

-702 YVSFVCPKNTYVIP
+702 YVSLVCPKNTYVIP

-763 KIAALS
+763 KIATAS
-769 ARGEEQND
+769 ARGEEMND
-777 RKFQRSVEE
+777 RRLQRTVEE
-786 PWRGFRE
+786 PWTGFRE
-793 SVCRAVERINVS
+793 SVRRAVERINVS

-822 PIDKN
+822 PIDEN

-844 KISVIPIVSQ
+844 KVSVIPIVSQ

-859 HGYLSDGTLRPYK
+859 HGYLADGSLRPYK

-892 QAEFVTTY
+892 QAEFVTTF

-928 LMKKDVVA
+928 LMKKDIVSMVDA
-936 MEDVDGCRRLYLLH
+936 DGCRKLYLLH

-970 RVTEGSFKYVSK
+970 RVAEGVFKFVSK
-982 TAGSLQRAK
+982 TAGSLQKSKAK
-991 ARQVMLSPLGD
+991 LVTLSPLGD

>member
-26 DQQDRP
+26 NQHDKP
-32 CAVIRAGVRIF
+32 HAVIRAGVRIF

-90 ENLAERKSL
+90 ENPAERKSL
-99 ERLNPYELR
+99 ERLDPYELR
-108 AKGLEHQL
+108 AKGLEQQL
-116 KPEEFARALFHLAQR
+116 KPEQFARALFHLAQR

-140 DRGDAESGVMK
+140 DRGDTESGVMK
-151 TAIVETK
+151 AAIAETK

-174 KRLQAGLGTRARL
+174 KRLQFGLGTRARL
-187 RDKPKVKGGATKS
+187 RDKPKVKGGSTKA
-200 YDLYLE
+200 YDLYTE
-206 RSQVETEFDALWDVQ
+206 RSLVEKEFDVLWNVQ
-221 SRFAPELFTQEK
+221 SRFAPELFTLEK

-289 LCSIELTQTEKAK
+289 LCSVELTRTEKAK
-302 LVQALSGAR
+302 LVQALSLAR

-320 VIGYEGQFSLEEA
+320 TIGYEGQFNLEDA
-333 GAGRADLKGNET
+333 GAGRAELKGNET
-345 TVVIGKII
+345 SVAIGKII
-353 GKDWLKYSLSE
+353 GKDWLNYSLSE

-380 LIGKLQEEFDL
+380 LIDKLQEEFGL
-391 SEAVAKKLSGAPLVN
+391 SEAVAKKLSGTSLVS
-406 GYGSLSRKAIDLI
+406 GYGALSRKAIDLI

-445 WQVKSDEL
+445 WQVKREVT
-453 MDQLPYYG
+453 DQLPYYG

-468 GFGTGNPEDA
+468 GFGTGDPKDA

-492 ICLNQLRLV
+492 ICLNQLRLI
-501 VNLIIKRYGNPDGVV
+501 VNLIIKRYGRPDEVV

-521 DLKLSREKKNEIVRK
+521 DLKLSREKKNEIARK
-536 QKKNQEKREQ
+536 QKKNQEKRDQ

-556 CDETL
+556 CDESL
-561 VTSEDIEKWLL
+561 VTGEDIEKWLL
-572 WEELNPGNALDRR
+572 WEELNPGRALDRC
-585 CPYTGRQISAV
+585 CPYTGKQISAV
-596 DLLSKAFEIE
+596 DLLSKSFEIE

-616 DSRANKTVS
+616 DSRSNKTVS
-625 YWEANRLKSNLT
+625 YWKANRLKSNMT

-647 HGWNY
+647 QGWSY

-661 LPPNK
+661 LPSNK

-676 TWLREDSDFLAR
+676 IWLREDSDFLSR

-702 YVSFVCPKNTYVIP
+702 YVSLVCPKNTYVIP

-763 KIAALS
+763 KIATAS
-769 ARGEEQND
+769 ARGEEMND
-777 RKFQRSVEE
+777 RRLQRTVEE
-786 PWRGFRE
+786 PWTGFRE
-793 SVCRAVERINVS
+793 SVRRAVERINVS

-822 PIDKN
+822 PIDEN

-844 KISVIPIVSQ
+844 KVSVIPIVSQ

-859 HGYLSDGTLRPYK
+859 HGYLADGSLRPYK

-892 QAEFVTTY
+892 QAEFVTTF

-928 LMKKDVVA
+928 LMKKDIVSMVDA
-936 MEDVDGCRRLYLLH
+936 DGCRKLYLLQ

-970 RVTEGSFKYVSK
+970 RVAEGVFKFVSK
-982 TAGSLQRAK
+982 TAGSLQKSKAK
-991 ARQVMLSPLGD
+991 LVTLSPLGD

>member
-1 MSSKMRYRLALDL
+1 MPSKMRYRLALDL

-26 DQQDRP
+26 NQHDKP
-32 CAVIRAGVRIF
+32 HAVIRAGVRIF

-90 ENLAERKSL
+90 ENPAERKSL

-108 AKGLEHQL
+108 AKGLEQQL
-116 KPEEFARALFHLAQR
+116 KPEQFARALFHLVQR

-140 DRGDAESGVMK
+140 DRGDTESGVMK
-151 TAIVETK
+151 AAIAETK

-174 KRLQAGLGTRARL
+174 KRLQSGLGTRARL
-187 RDKPKVKGGATKS
+187 RDKPKVKGGSTKA
-200 YDLYLE
+200 YDLYTE
-206 RSQVETEFDALWDVQ
+206 RSLVEKEFDVLWNVQ
-221 SRFAPELFTQEK
+221 SRFAPELFTLEK

-289 LCSIELTQTEKAK
+289 LCSVELTRTEKAK
-302 LVQALSGAR
+302 QVQALSLAR

-320 VIGYEGQFSLEEA
+320 TIGYEGQFNLEDA
-333 GAGRADLKGNET
+333 GAGRAELKGNET
-345 TVVIGKII
+345 SVAIGKII
-353 GKDWLKYSLSE
+353 GKDWLNYSLSE

-380 LIGKLQEEFDL
+380 LIDKLQEEFGL
-391 SEAVAKKLSGAPLVN
+391 SEAVAKKLSGTSLVS
-406 GYGSLSRKAIDLI
+406 GYGALSRKAIDLI

-445 WQVKSDEL
+445 WQVKREVT
-453 MDQLPYYG
+453 DQLPYYG

-468 GFGTGNPEDA
+468 GFGTGDPKDA

-492 ICLNQLRLV
+492 ICLNQLRLI
-501 VNLIIKRYGNPDGVV
+501 VNLIIKRYGRPDEVV

-521 DLKLSREKKNEIVRK
+521 DLKLSREKKNEIARK
-536 QKKNQEKREQ
+536 QKKNQEKRDQ

-556 CDETL
+556 CDESL
-561 VTSEDIEKWLL
+561 VTGEDIEKWLL
-572 WEELNPGNALDRR
+572 WEELNPGRALDRC
-585 CPYTGRQISAV
+585 CPYTGKQISAV
-596 DLLSKAFEIE
+596 DLLSKSFEIE

-616 DSRANKTVS
+616 DSRSNKTVS
-625 YWEANRLKSNLT
+625 YWKANRLKSNMT

-647 HGWNY
+647 QGWSY

-676 TWLREDSDFLAR
+676 IWLREDSDFLSR

-702 YVSFVCPKNTYVIP
+702 YVSLVCPKNTYVIP

-763 KIAALS
+763 KIATAS
-769 ARGEEQND
+769 ARGEEMND
-777 RKFQRSVEE
+777 RRLQRTVEE
-786 PWRGFRE
+786 PWTGFRE
-793 SVCRAVERINVS
+793 SVRRAVERINVS

-822 PIDKN
+822 PIDEN

-844 KISVIPIVSQ
+844 KVSVIPIVSQ

-859 HGYLSDGTLRPYK
+859 HGYLADGSLRPYK

-892 QAEFVTTY
+892 QAEFVTTF
-900 DAYQIARKFGKDKLY
+900 DAYQIARRFGKDKLY
-915 GKESQSGHKLVMR
+915 GKDSQSGHKLVMR
-928 LMKKDVVA
+928 LMKKDIVSMV
-936 MEDVDGCRRLYLLH
+936 DVDGCRKLYLLH

-970 RVTEGSFKYVSK
+970 RVAEGVFKFVSK
-982 TAGSLQRAK
+982 TAGSLQKSKAK
-991 ARQVMLSPLGD
+991 LVTLSPLGD

>member
-1 MSSKMRYRLALDL
+1 MPSKMRYRLALDL

-26 DQQDRP
+26 NQHDKP
-32 CAVIRAGVRIF
+32 HAVIRAGVRIF

-90 ENLAERKSL
+90 ENPAERKSL

-108 AKGLEHQL
+108 AKGLEQQL
-116 KPEEFARALFHLAQR
+116 KPEQFARALFHLAQR

-140 DRGDAESGVMK
+140 DRGDTESGVMK
-151 TAIVETK
+151 AAIAETK

-174 KRLQAGLGTRARL
+174 KRLQSGLGTRARL
-187 RDKPKVKGGATKS
+187 RDKPKVKGGSTKA
-200 YDLYLE
+200 YDLYTE
-206 RSQVETEFDALWDVQ
+206 RSLVEKEFDVLWNVQ
-221 SRFAPELFTQEK
+221 SRFAPELFTLEK

-289 LCSIELTQTEKAK
+289 LCSVELTRTEKAK
-302 LVQALSGAR
+302 LVQALSLAR

-320 VIGYEGQFSLEEA
+320 TIGYEGQFNLEDA
-333 GAGRADLKGNET
+333 GAGRAELKGNET
-345 TVVIGKII
+345 SVAIGKII
-353 GKDWLKYSLSE
+353 GKDWLNYSLSE

-380 LIGKLQEEFDL
+380 LIDKLQEEFGL
-391 SEAVAKKLSGAPLVN
+391 SEAVAKKLSGTSLVS
-406 GYGSLSRKAIDLI
+406 GYGALSRKAIDLI

-445 WQVKSDEL
+445 WQVKREVT
-453 MDQLPYYG
+453 DQLPYYG

-468 GFGTGNPEDA
+468 GFGTGDPKDA

-492 ICLNQLRLV
+492 ICLNQLRLI
-501 VNLIIKRYGNPDGVV
+501 VNLIIKRYGRPDEVV

-521 DLKLSREKKNEIVRK
+521 DLKLSREKKNEIARK
-536 QKKNQEKREQ
+536 QKKNQEKRDQ

-556 CDETL
+556 RDESL
-561 VTSEDIEKWLL
+561 VTGEDIEKWLL
-572 WEELNPGNALDRR
+572 WEELNPGRALDRC
-585 CPYTGRQISAV
+585 CPYTGKQISAV
-596 DLLSKAFEIE
+596 DLLSKSFEIE

-616 DSRANKTVS
+616 DSRSNKTVS
-625 YWEANRLKSNLT
+625 YWKANRLKSNMT

-647 HGWNY
+647 QGWSY

-676 TWLREDSDFLAR
+676 IWLREDSDFLSR

-702 YVSFVCPKNTYVIP
+702 YVSLVCPKNTYVIP
-716 GRMTAMLRHCLGLNT
+716 GRMTAMLRHCLDLNT

-763 KIAALS
+763 KIATAS
-769 ARGEEQND
+769 ARGEEMND
-777 RKFQRSVEE
+777 RRLQRTVEE
-786 PWRGFRE
+786 PWTGFRE
-793 SVCRAVERINVS
+793 SVRRAVERINVS

-822 PIDKN
+822 PIDEN

-844 KISVIPIVSQ
+844 KVSVIPIVSQ

-859 HGYLSDGTLRPYK
+859 HGYLADGSLRPYK

-892 QAEFVTTY
+892 QAEFVTTF

-928 LMKKDVVA
+928 LMKKDIVSMVDA
-936 MEDVDGCRRLYLLH
+936 DGCRKLYLLH

-970 RVTEGSFKYVSK
+970 RVAEGVFKFVSK
-982 TAGSLQRAK
+982 TAGSLQKSKAK
-991 ARQVMLSPLGD
+991 LVTLSPLGD

>member
-26 DQQDRP
+26 NQHDKP
-32 CAVIRAGVRIF
+32 HAVIRAGVRIF

-90 ENLAERKSL
+90 ENPAERKSL
-99 ERLNPYELR
+99 ERLDPYELR
-108 AKGLEHQL
+108 AKGLEQQL
-116 KPEEFARALFHLAQR
+116 KPEQFARALFHLAQR

-140 DRGDAESGVMK
+140 DRGDTESGVMK
-151 TAIVETK
+151 AAIAETK

-174 KRLQAGLGTRARL
+174 KRLQFGLGTRARL
-187 RDKPKVKGGATKS
+187 RDKPKVKGGSTKA
-200 YDLYLE
+200 YDLYTE
-206 RSQVETEFDALWDVQ
+206 RSLVEKEFDVLWNVQ
-221 SRFAPELFTQEK
+221 SRFAPELFTLEK

-289 LCSIELTQTEKAK
+289 LCSVELTRTEKAK
-302 LVQALSGAR
+302 LVQALSLAR

-320 VIGYEGQFSLEEA
+320 TIGYEGQFNLEDA
-333 GAGRADLKGNET
+333 GAGRAELKGNET
-345 TVVIGKII
+345 SVAIGKII
-353 GKDWLKYSLSE
+353 GKDWLNYSLSE

-380 LIGKLQEEFDL
+380 LIDKLQEEFGL
-391 SEAVAKKLSGAPLVN
+391 SEAVAKKLSGTSLVS
-406 GYGSLSRKAIDLI
+406 GYGALSRKAIDLI

-445 WQVKSDEL
+445 WQVKREVT
-453 MDQLPYYG
+453 DQLPYYG

-468 GFGTGNPEDA
+468 GFGTGDPKDA

-492 ICLNQLRLV
+492 ICLNQLRLI
-501 VNLIIKRYGNPDGVV
+501 VNLIIKRYGRPDEVV

-521 DLKLSREKKNEIVRK
+521 DLKLSREKKNEIARK
-536 QKKNQEKREQ
+536 QKKNQEKRDQ

-556 CDETL
+556 CDESL
-561 VTSEDIEKWLL
+561 VTGEDIEKWLL
-572 WEELNPGNALDRR
+572 WEELNPGRALDRC
-585 CPYTGRQISAV
+585 CPYTGKQISAV
-596 DLLSKAFEIE
+596 DLLSKSFEIE

-616 DSRANKTVS
+616 DSRSNKTVS
-625 YWEANRLKSNLT
+625 YWKANRLKSNMT

-647 HGWNY
+647 QGWSY

-676 TWLREDSDFLAR
+676 IWLREDSDFLSR

-702 YVSFVCPKNTYVIP
+702 YVSLVCPKNTYVIP

-763 KIAALS
+763 KIATAS
-769 ARGEEQND
+769 ARGEEMND
-777 RKFQRSVEE
+777 RRLQRTVEE
-786 PWRGFRE
+786 PWTGFRE
-793 SVCRAVERINVS
+793 SVRRAVERINVS

-822 PIDKN
+822 PIDEN

-844 KISVIPIVSQ
+844 KVSVIPIVSQ

-859 HGYLSDGTLRPYK
+859 HGYLADGSLRPYK

-892 QAEFVTTY
+892 QAEFVTTF

-928 LMKKDVVA
+928 LMKKDIVS
-936 MEDVDGCRRLYLLH
+936 MVDADGYRKLYLLH

-970 RVTEGSFKYVSK
+970 RVAEGVFKFVSK
-982 TAGSLQRAK
+982 TAGSLQKSKAK
-991 ARQVMLSPLGD
+991 LVTLSPLGD

>member
-1 MSSKMRYRLALDL
+1 MPSKMRYRLALDL

-26 DQQDRP
+26 NQHDKP
-32 CAVIRAGVRIF
+32 HAVIRAGVRIF

-90 ENLAERKSL
+90 ENPAERKSL

-108 AKGLEHQL
+108 AKGLEQQL
-116 KPEEFARALFHLAQR
+116 KPEQFARALFHLAQR

-140 DRGDAESGVMK
+140 DRGDTESGVMK
-151 TAIVETK
+151 AAIAETK

-174 KRLQAGLGTRARL
+174 KRLQSGLGTRARL
-187 RDKPKVKGGATKS
+187 RDKPKVKGGSTKA
-200 YDLYLE
+200 YDLYTE
-206 RSQVETEFDALWDVQ
+206 RSLVEKEFDVLWNVQ
-221 SRFAPELFTQEK
+221 SRFAPELFTLEK

-289 LCSIELTQTEKAK
+289 LCSVELTRTEKAK
-302 LVQALSGAR
+302 LVQALSLAR

-320 VIGYEGQFSLEEA
+320 TIGYEGQFNLEDA
-333 GAGRADLKGNET
+333 GAGRAELKGNET
-345 TVVIGKII
+345 SVAIGKII
-353 GKDWLKYSLSE
+353 GKDWLNYSLSE

-380 LIGKLQEEFDL
+380 LIDKLQEEFGL
-391 SEAVAKKLSGAPLVN
+391 SEAVAKKLSGTSLVS
-406 GYGSLSRKAIDLI
+406 GYGALSRKAIDLI

-445 WQVKSDEL
+445 WQVKREVT
-453 MDQLPYYG
+453 DQLPYYG

-468 GFGTGNPEDA
+468 GFGTGDPKDA

-492 ICLNQLRLV
+492 ICLNQLRLI
-501 VNLIIKRYGNPDGVV
+501 VNLIIKRYGRPDEVV

-521 DLKLSREKKNEIVRK
+521 DLKLSREKKNEIARK
-536 QKKNQEKREQ
+536 QKKNQEKRDQ

-556 CDETL
+556 RDESL
-561 VTSEDIEKWLL
+561 VTGEDIEKWLL
-572 WEELNPGNALDRR
+572 WEELNPGRALDRC
-585 CPYTGRQISAV
+585 CPYTGKQISAV
-596 DLLSKAFEIE
+596 DLLSKSFEIE

-616 DSRANKTVS
+616 DSRSNKTVS
-625 YWEANRLKSNLT
+625 YWKANRLKSNMT

-647 HGWNY
+647 QGWSY

-676 TWLREDSDFLAR
+676 IWLREDSDFLSR

-702 YVSFVCPKNTYVIP
+702 YVSLVCPKNTYVIP
-716 GRMTAMLRHCLGLNT
+716 GRMTAMLRHCLDLNT

-763 KIAALS
+763 KIATAS
-769 ARGEEQND
+769 ARGEEMND
-777 RKFQRSVEE
+777 RRLQRTVEE
-786 PWRGFRE
+786 PWTGFRE
-793 SVCRAVERINVS
+793 SVRRAVERINVS

-822 PIDKN
+822 PINEN

-844 KISVIPIVSQ
+844 KVSVIPIVSQ

-859 HGYLSDGTLRPYK
+859 HGYLADGSLRPYK

-892 QAEFVTTY
+892 QAEFVTTF

-928 LMKKDVVA
+928 LMKKDIVSMVDA
-936 MEDVDGCRRLYLLH
+936 DGCRKLYLLH

-970 RVTEGSFKYVSK
+970 RVAEGVFKFVSK
-982 TAGSLQRAK
+982 TAGSLQKSKAK
-991 ARQVMLSPLGD
+991 LVTLSPLGD

>member
-1 MSSKMRYRLALDL
+1 MPSKMRYRLALDL

-26 DQQDRP
+26 NQHDKP
-32 CAVIRAGVRIF
+32 HAVIRAGVRIF

-90 ENLAERKSL
+90 ENPAERKSL

-108 AKGLEHQL
+108 AKGLEQQL
-116 KPEEFARALFHLAQR
+116 KPEQFARALFHLAQR

-140 DRGDAESGVMK
+140 DRGDTESGVMK
-151 TAIVETK
+151 AAIAETK

-174 KRLQAGLGTRARL
+174 KRLQSGLGTRARL
-187 RDKPKVKGGATKS
+187 RDKPKVKGGSTKA
-200 YDLYLE
+200 YDLYTE
-206 RSQVETEFDALWDVQ
+206 RSLVEKEFDVLWNVQ
-221 SRFAPELFTQEK
+221 SRFAPELFTLEK

-289 LCSIELTQTEKAK
+289 LCSVELTRTEKAK
-302 LVQALSGAR
+302 LVQALSLAR

-320 VIGYEGQFSLEEA
+320 TIGYEGQFNLEDA
-333 GAGRADLKGNET
+333 GAGRAELKGNET
-345 TVVIGKII
+345 SVAIGKII
-353 GKDWLKYSLSE
+353 GKDWLNYSLSE

-380 LIGKLQEEFDL
+380 LIDKLQEEFGL
-391 SEAVAKKLSGAPLVN
+391 SEAVAKKLSGTSLVS
-406 GYGSLSRKAIDLI
+406 GYGALSRKAIDLI

-445 WQVKSDEL
+445 WQVKREVT
-453 MDQLPYYG
+453 DQLPYYG

-468 GFGTGNPEDA
+468 GFGTGDPKDA

-492 ICLNQLRLV
+492 ICLNQLRLI
-501 VNLIIKRYGNPDGVV
+501 VNLIIKRYGRPDEVV
-516 IEVAR
+516 IEVVR
-521 DLKLSREKKNEIVRK
+521 DLKLSREKKNEIARK
-536 QKKNQEKREQ
+536 QKKNQEKRDQ

-556 CDETL
+556 CDESL
-561 VTSEDIEKWLL
+561 VTGEDIEKWLL
-572 WEELNPGNALDRR
+572 WEELNPGRALDRC
-585 CPYTGRQISAV
+585 CPYTGKQISAV
-596 DLLSKAFEIE
+596 DLLSKSFEIE

-616 DSRANKTVS
+616 DSRSNKTVS
-625 YWEANRLKSNLT
+625 YWKANRLKSNMT

-647 HGWNY
+647 QGWSY
-652 EDILKRAEN
+652 EDILRRAEN

-676 TWLREDSDFLAR
+676 IWLREDSDFLSR

-702 YVSFVCPKNTYVIP
+702 YVSLVCPKNTYVIP

-763 KIAALS
+763 KIATAS
-769 ARGEEQND
+769 ARGEEMND
-777 RKFQRSVEE
+777 RRLQRTVEE
-786 PWRGFRE
+786 PWTGFRE
-793 SVCRAVERINVS
+793 SVRRAVERINVS

-822 PIDKN
+822 PIDEN

-844 KISVIPIVSQ
+844 KVSVIPIVSQ

-859 HGYLSDGTLRPYK
+859 HGYLADGSLRPYK

-892 QAEFVTTY
+892 QAEFVTTF
-900 DAYQIARKFGKDKLY
+900 DAYRIARKFGKDKLY

-928 LMKKDVVA
+928 LMKKDIVSMVDA
-936 MEDVDGCRRLYLLH
+936 DGCRKLYLLH

-970 RVTEGSFKYVSK
+970 RVAEGVFKFVSK
-982 TAGSLQRAK
+982 TAGSLQKSRAK
-991 ARQVMLSPLGD
+991 LVTLSPLGD

>member
-1 MSSKMRYRLALDL
+1 MPSKMRYRLALDL

-26 DQQDRP
+26 NQHDKP
-32 CAVIRAGVRIF
+32 HAVIRAGVRIF

-90 ENLAERKSL
+90 ENPAERKSL

-108 AKGLEHQL
+108 AKGLEQQL
-116 KPEEFARALFHLAQR
+116 KPEQFARALFHLAQR

-140 DRGDAESGVMK
+140 DRGDTESGVMK
-151 TAIVETK
+151 AAIAETK

-174 KRLQAGLGTRARL
+174 KRLQSGLGTRARL
-187 RDKPKVKGGATKS
+187 RDKPKVKGGSTKA
-200 YDLYLE
+200 YDLYTE
-206 RSQVETEFDALWDVQ
+206 RSLVEKEFDVLWNVQ
-221 SRFAPELFTQEK
+221 SRFAPELFTLEK

-289 LCSIELTQTEKAK
+289 LCSVELTRTEKAK
-302 LVQALSGAR
+302 LVQALSLAR

-320 VIGYEGQFSLEEA
+320 TIGYEGQFNLEDA
-333 GAGRADLKGNET
+333 GAGRAELKGNET
-345 TVVIGKII
+345 SVAIGKII
-353 GKDWLKYSLSE
+353 GKDWLNYSLSE

-380 LIGKLQEEFDL
+380 LIDKLQEEFGL
-391 SEAVAKKLSGAPLVN
+391 SEAVAKKLSGTSLVS
-406 GYGSLSRKAIDLI
+406 GYGALSRKAIDLI

-445 WQVKSDEL
+445 WQVKREVT
-453 MDQLPYYG
+453 DQLPYYG

-468 GFGTGNPEDA
+468 GFGTGDPKDA

-492 ICLNQLRLV
+492 ICLNQLRLI
-501 VNLIIKRYGNPDGVV
+501 VNLIIKRYGRPDEVV

-521 DLKLSREKKNEIVRK
+521 DLKLSREKKNEIARK
-536 QKKNQEKREQ
+536 QKKNQEKRDQ

-556 CDETL
+556 CDESL
-561 VTSEDIEKWLL
+561 VTGEDIEKWLL
-572 WEELNPGNALDRR
+572 WEELNPGRALDRC
-585 CPYTGRQISAV
+585 CPYTGKQISAV
-596 DLLSKAFEIE
+596 DLLSKSFEIE

-616 DSRANKTVS
+616 DSRSNKTVS
-625 YWEANRLKSNLT
+625 YWKANRLKSNMT

-647 HGWNY
+647 QGWSY

-676 TWLREDSDFLAR
+676 IWLREDSDFLSR

-702 YVSFVCPKNTYVIP
+702 YVSLVCPKNTYVIP

-763 KIAALS
+763 KIATAS
-769 ARGEEQND
+769 ARGEEMND
-777 RKFQRSVEE
+777 RRLQRTVEE
-786 PWRGFRE
+786 PWTGFRE
-793 SVCRAVERINVS
+793 SVRRAVESINVS

-822 PIDKN
+822 PIDEN

-844 KISVIPIVSQ
+844 KVSVIPIVSQ

-859 HGYLSDGTLRPYK
+859 HGYLADGSLRPYK

-892 QAEFVTTY
+892 QAEFVTTF

-928 LMKKDVVA
+928 LMKKDIVSMVDA
-936 MEDVDGCRRLYLLH
+936 DGCRKLYLLH

-970 RVTEGSFKYVSK
+970 RVVEGVFKFVSK
-982 TAGSLQRAK
+982 TAGSLQKSKAK
-991 ARQVMLSPLGD
+991 LVTLSPLGD

>member
-1 MSSKMRYRLALDL
+1 MPSKMRYRLALDL

-26 DQQDRP
+26 NQHDKP
-32 CAVIRAGVRIF
+32 HAVIRAGVRIF

-90 ENLAERKSL
+90 ENPAERKSL

-108 AKGLEHQL
+108 AKGLEQQL
-116 KPEEFARALFHLAQR
+116 KPEQFARALFHLAQR

-140 DRGDAESGVMK
+140 DRGDTESGVMK
-151 TAIVETK
+151 AAIAETK

-174 KRLQAGLGTRARL
+174 KRLQSGLGTRARL
-187 RDKPKVKGGATKS
+187 RDKPKVKGGSTKA
-200 YDLYLE
+200 YDLYTE
-206 RSQVETEFDALWDVQ
+206 RSLVEKEFDVLWNVQ
-221 SRFAPELFTQEK
+221 SRFAPELFTLEK

-289 LCSIELTQTEKAK
+289 LCSVELTRTEKAK
-302 LVQALSGAR
+302 LVQALSLAR

-320 VIGYEGQFSLEEA
+320 TIGYEGQFNLEDA
-333 GAGRADLKGNET
+333 GAGRAELKGNET
-345 TVVIGKII
+345 SVAIGKII
-353 GKDWLKYSLSE
+353 GKDWLNYSLSE

-380 LIGKLQEEFDL
+380 LIDKLQEEFGL
-391 SEAVAKKLSGAPLVN
+391 SEAVAKKLSGTSLVS
-406 GYGSLSRKAIDLI
+406 GYGALSRKAIDLI
-419 LPFLEQGMTYDKAV
+419 LPFLEQGVTYDKAV

-445 WQVKSDEL
+445 WQVKREVT
-453 MDQLPYYG
+453 DQLPYYG

-468 GFGTGNPEDA
+468 GFGTGDPKDA

-492 ICLNQLRLV
+492 ICLNQLRLI
-501 VNLIIKRYGNPDGVV
+501 VNLIIKRYGRPDEVV

-521 DLKLSREKKNEIVRK
+521 DLKLSREKKNEIARK
-536 QKKNQEKREQ
+536 QKKNQEKRDQ

-556 CDETL
+556 CDESL
-561 VTSEDIEKWLL
+561 VTGEDIEKWLL
-572 WEELNPGNALDRR
+572 WEELNPGRALDRC
-585 CPYTGRQISAV
+585 CPYTGKQISAV
-596 DLLSKAFEIE
+596 DLLSKSFEIE

-616 DSRANKTVS
+616 DSRSNKTVS
-625 YWEANRLKSNLT
+625 YWKANRLKSNMT

-647 HGWNY
+647 QGWSY

-676 TWLREDSDFLAR
+676 IWLREDSDFLSR

-702 YVSFVCPKNTYVIP
+702 YVSLVCPKNTYVIP

-740 RNDHRHHAVDAC
+740 RNAHRHHAVDAC

-763 KIAALS
+763 KIATAS
-769 ARGEEQND
+769 ARGEEMND
-777 RKFQRSVEE
+777 RRLQRTVEE
-786 PWRGFRE
+786 PWTGFRE
-793 SVCRAVERINVS
+793 SVRRAVERINVS

-822 PIDKN
+822 PIDEN

-844 KISVIPIVSQ
+844 KVSVIPIVSQ

-859 HGYLSDGTLRPYK
+859 HGYLADGSLRPYK

-892 QAEFVTTY
+892 QAEFVTTF

-928 LMKKDVVA
+928 LMKKDIVSMVDA
-936 MEDVDGCRRLYLLH
+936 DGCRKLYLLH

-970 RVTEGSFKYVSK
+970 RVAEGVFKFVSK
-982 TAGSLQRAK
+982 TAGSLQKSKAK
-991 ARQVMLSPLGD
+991 LVTLSPLGD

>member
-1 MSSKMRYRLALDL
+1 MPSKMRYRLALDL

-26 DQQDRP
+26 NQHDKP
-32 CAVIRAGVRIF
+32 HAVIRAGVRIF

-90 ENLAERKSL
+90 ENPAERKSL

-108 AKGLEHQL
+108 AKGLEQQL
-116 KPEEFARALFHLAQR
+116 KPEQFARALFHLAQR

-140 DRGDAESGVMK
+140 DRGDTESGVMK
-151 TAIVETK
+151 AAIAETK

-174 KRLQAGLGTRARL
+174 KRLQSGLGTRARL
-187 RDKPKVKGGATKS
+187 RDKPKVKGGSTKA
-200 YDLYLE
+200 YDLYTE
-206 RSQVETEFDALWDVQ
+206 RSLVEKEFDVLWNVQ
-221 SRFAPELFTQEK
+221 SRFAPELFTLEK

-289 LCSIELTQTEKAK
+289 LCSVELTRTEKAK
-302 LVQALSGAR
+302 LVQALSLAR

-320 VIGYEGQFSLEEA
+320 TIGYEGQFNLEDA
-333 GAGRADLKGNET
+333 GAGRAELKGNET
-345 TVVIGKII
+345 SVAIGKII
-353 GKDWLKYSLSE
+353 GKDWLNYSLSE

-380 LIGKLQEEFDL
+380 LIDKLQEEFGL
-391 SEAVAKKLSGAPLVN
+391 SEAVAKKLSGTSLVS
-406 GYGSLSRKAIDLI
+406 GYGALSRKAIDLI

-445 WQVKSDEL
+445 WQVKREVT
-453 MDQLPYYG
+453 DQLPYYG

-468 GFGTGNPEDA
+468 GFGTGDPKDA

-492 ICLNQLRLV
+492 ICLNQLRLI
-501 VNLIIKRYGNPDGVV
+501 VNLIIKRYGRPDEVV

-521 DLKLSREKKNEIVRK
+521 DLKLSREKKNEIARK
-536 QKKNQEKREQ
+536 QKKNQEKRDE

-556 CDETL
+556 CDDSL
-561 VTSEDIEKWLL
+561 VTGEDIEKWLL
-572 WEELNPGNALDRR
+572 WEELNPARALDRC
-585 CPYTGRQISAV
+585 CPYTGKQISAV
-596 DLLSKAFEIE
+596 DLLSKSFEIE

-616 DSRANKTVS
+616 DSRSNKTVS
-625 YWEANRLKSNLT
+625 YWKANRLKSNMT

-647 HGWNY
+647 QGWSY

-676 TWLREDSDFLAR
+676 IWLREDSDFLSR

-702 YVSFVCPKNTYVIP
+702 YVSLVCPKNTYVIP

-763 KIAALS
+763 KIATAS
-769 ARGEEQND
+769 ARGEEMND
-777 RKFQRSVEE
+777 RRLQRTVEE
-786 PWRGFRE
+786 PWTGFRE
-793 SVCRAVERINVS
+793 SVRRAVERINVS

-822 PIDKN
+822 PIDEN

-844 KISVIPIVSQ
+844 KVSVIPIVSQ

-859 HGYLSDGTLRPYK
+859 HGYLADGSLRPYK

-892 QAEFVTTY
+892 QAEFVTTF

-915 GKESQSGHKLVMR
+915 GKESQSGHKLIMR
-928 LMKKDVVA
+928 LMKKDIVSMVDA
-936 MEDVDGCRRLYLLH
+936 DGCRKLYLLH

-970 RVTEGSFKYVSK
+970 RVAEGVFKFVSK
-982 TAGSLQRAK
+982 TAGSLQKSKAK
-991 ARQVMLSPLGD
+991 LVTLSPLGD

>member
-1 MSSKMRYRLALDL
+1 MPSKMRYRLALDL

-26 DQQDRP
+26 NQHGKP
-32 CAVIRAGVRIF
+32 HAVIRAGVRIF

-90 ENLAERKSL
+90 ENPAERKSL
-99 ERLNPYELR
+99 ERLNPYKLR
-108 AKGLEHQL
+108 AKGLEQQL
-116 KPEEFARALFHLAQR
+116 KPEQFARALFHLAQR

-140 DRGDAESGVMK
+140 DRGDTESGVMK
-151 TAIVETK
+151 AAIAETK

-174 KRLQAGLGTRARL
+174 KRLQSGLGTRARL
-187 RDKPKVKGGATKS
+187 RDKPKVKGGSTKA
-200 YDLYLE
+200 YDLYTE
-206 RSQVETEFDALWDVQ
+206 RSLVEKEFDVLWNVQ
-221 SRFAPELFTQEK
+221 SRFAPELFTLEK

-289 LCSIELTQTEKAK
+289 LCSVELTRTEKAK
-302 LVQALSGAR
+302 LVQALSLAR

-320 VIGYEGQFSLEEA
+320 TIGYEGQFNLEDA
-333 GAGRADLKGNET
+333 GAGRAELKGNET
-345 TVVIGKII
+345 SVAIGKII
-353 GKDWLKYSLSE
+353 GKDWLNYSLSE

-380 LIGKLQEEFDL
+380 LIDKLQEEFGL
-391 SEAVAKKLSGAPLVN
+391 SEAVAKKLSGTSLVS
-406 GYGSLSRKAIDLI
+406 GYGALSRKAIDLI

-445 WQVKSDEL
+445 WQVKREVT
-453 MDQLPYYG
+453 DQLPYYG

-468 GFGTGNPEDA
+468 GFGTGDPKDA

-492 ICLNQLRLV
+492 ICLNQLRLI
-501 VNLIIKRYGNPDGVV
+501 VNLIIKRYGRPDEVV

-521 DLKLSREKKNEIVRK
+521 DLKLSREKKNEIARK
-536 QKKNQEKREQ
+536 QKKNQEKRDQ

-556 CDETL
+556 CDESL
-561 VTSEDIEKWLL
+561 VTGEDIEKWLL
-572 WEELNPGNALDRR
+572 WEELNPGRALDRC
-585 CPYTGRQISAV
+585 CPYTGKQISVV
-596 DLLSKAFEIE
+596 DLLSKSFEIE

-616 DSRANKTVS
+616 DSRSNKTVS
-625 YWEANRLKSNLT
+625 YWKANRLKSNMT

-647 HGWNY
+647 QGWSY
-652 EDILKRAEN
+652 EDILRRAEN

-676 TWLREDSDFLAR
+676 IWLREDSDFLSR

-702 YVSFVCPKNTYVIP
+702 YVSLVCPKNTYVIP

-731 ILSDDDKKN
+731 ILSDDDQKN

-763 KIAALS
+763 KIATAS
-769 ARGEEQND
+769 ARGEEMND
-777 RKFQRSVEE
+777 RRLQRTVEE
-786 PWRGFRE
+786 PWTGFRE
-793 SVCRAVERINVS
+793 SVRRAVERINVS

-822 PIDKN
+822 PIDEN

-844 KISVIPIVSQ
+844 KVSVIPIVSQ

-859 HGYLSDGTLRPYK
+859 HGYLADGSLRPYK

-892 QAEFVTTY
+892 QAEFVTTF

-928 LMKKDVVA
+928 LMKKDIVSMVDA
-936 MEDVDGCRRLYLLH
+936 DGCRKLYLLH

-970 RVTEGSFKYVSK
+970 RVAEGVFKFVSK
-982 TAGSLQRAK
+982 TAGSLQKSKAK
-991 ARQVMLSPLGD
+991 LVTLSPLGD

>member
-26 DQQDRP
+26 NQHDKP
-32 CAVIRAGVRIF
+32 HAVIRAGVRIF

-90 ENLAERKSL
+90 ENPAERKSL
-99 ERLNPYELR
+99 ERLDPYELR
-108 AKGLEHQL
+108 AKGLEQQL
-116 KPEEFARALFHLAQR
+116 KPEQFARALFHLAQR

-140 DRGDAESGVMK
+140 DRGDTESGVMK
-151 TAIVETK
+151 AAIAETK

-174 KRLQAGLGTRARL
+174 KRLQFGLGTRARL
-187 RDKPKVKGGATKS
+187 RDKPKVKGGSTKAS
-200 YDLYLE
+200 DLYTE
-206 RSQVETEFDALWDVQ
+206 RSLVEKEFDVLWNVQ
-221 SRFAPELFTQEK
+221 SRFAPELFTLEK

-289 LCSIELTQTEKAK
+289 LCSVELTRTEKAK
-302 LVQALSGAR
+302 LVQALSLAR

-320 VIGYEGQFSLEEA
+320 TIGYEGQFNLEDA
-333 GAGRADLKGNET
+333 GAGRAELKGNET
-345 TVVIGKII
+345 SVAIGKII
-353 GKDWLKYSLSE
+353 GKDWLNYSLSE

-380 LIGKLQEEFDL
+380 LIDKLQEEFGL
-391 SEAVAKKLSGAPLVN
+391 SEAVAKKLSGTSLVS
-406 GYGSLSRKAIDLI
+406 GYGALSRKAIDLI

-445 WQVKSDEL
+445 WQVKREVT
-453 MDQLPYYG
+453 DQLPYYG

-468 GFGTGNPEDA
+468 GFGTGDPKDA

-492 ICLNQLRLV
+492 ICLNQLRLI
-501 VNLIIKRYGNPDGVV
+501 VNLIIKRYGRPDEVV

-521 DLKLSREKKNEIVRK
+521 DLKLSREKKNEIARK
-536 QKKNQEKREQ
+536 QKKNQEKRDQ

-556 CDETL
+556 CDESL
-561 VTSEDIEKWLL
+561 VTGEDIEKWLL
-572 WEELNPGNALDRR
+572 WEELNPGRALDRC
-585 CPYTGRQISAV
+585 CPYTGKQISAV
-596 DLLSKAFEIE
+596 DLLSKSFEIE

-616 DSRANKTVS
+616 DSRSNKTVS
-625 YWEANRLKSNLT
+625 YWKANRLKSNMT

-647 HGWNY
+647 QGWSY

-661 LPPNK
+661 LPSNK

-676 TWLREDSDFLAR
+676 IWLREDSDFLSR

-702 YVSFVCPKNTYVIP
+702 YVSLVCPKNTYVIP

-763 KIAALS
+763 KIATAS
-769 ARGEEQND
+769 ARGEEMND
-777 RKFQRSVEE
+777 RRLQRTVEE
-786 PWRGFRE
+786 PWTGFRE
-793 SVCRAVERINVS
+793 SVRRAVERINVS

-822 PIDKN
+822 PIDEN

-844 KISVIPIVSQ
+844 KVSVIPIVSQ

-859 HGYLSDGTLRPYK
+859 HGYLADGSLRPYK

-892 QAEFVTTY
+892 QAEFVTTF

-928 LMKKDVVA
+928 LMKKDIVSMVDA
-936 MEDVDGCRRLYLLH
+936 DGCRKLYLLQ

-970 RVTEGSFKYVSK
+970 RVAEGVFKFVSK
-982 TAGSLQRAK
+982 TAGSLQKSKAK
-991 ARQVMLSPLGD
+991 LVTLSPLGD

>member
-1 MSSKMRYRLALDL
+1 MPSKMRYRLALDL

-26 DQQDRP
+26 NQHDKP
-32 CAVIRAGVRIF
+32 HAVIRAGVRIF

-90 ENLAERKSL
+90 ENPAERKSL

-108 AKGLEHQL
+108 AKGLEQQL
-116 KPEEFARALFHLAQR
+116 KPEQFARALFHLAQR

-140 DRGDAESGVMK
+140 DRGDTESGVMK
-151 TAIVETK
+151 AAIAETK

-174 KRLQAGLGTRARL
+174 KRLQSGLGTRARL
-187 RDKPKVKGGATKS
+187 RDKPKVKGGSTKA
-200 YDLYLE
+200 YDLYTE
-206 RSQVETEFDALWDVQ
+206 RSLVEKEFDVLWNVQ
-221 SRFAPELFTQEK
+221 SRFAPELFTLEK

-279 VNNLRKIDEH
+279 VNNLRTIDEH
-289 LCSIELTQTEKAK
+289 LCSVELTRTEKAK
-302 LVQALSGAR
+302 LVQALSLAR

-320 VIGYEGQFSLEEA
+320 TIGYEGQFNLEDA
-333 GAGRADLKGNET
+333 GAGRAELKGNET
-345 TVVIGKII
+345 SVAIGKII
-353 GKDWLKYSLSE
+353 GKDWLNYSLSE

-380 LIGKLQEEFDL
+380 LIDKLQEEFGL
-391 SEAVAKKLSGAPLVN
+391 SEAVAKKLSGTSLVS
-406 GYGSLSRKAIDLI
+406 GYGALSRKAIDLI

-445 WQVKSDEL
+445 WQVKREVT
-453 MDQLPYYG
+453 DQLPYYG

-468 GFGTGNPEDA
+468 GFGTGDPKDA

-492 ICLNQLRLV
+492 ICLNQLRLI
-501 VNLIIKRYGNPDGVV
+501 VNLIIKRYGRPDEVV

-521 DLKLSREKKNEIVRK
+521 DLKLSREKKNEIARK
-536 QKKNQEKREQ
+536 QKKNQEKRDQ

-556 CDETL
+556 CDESL
-561 VTSEDIEKWLL
+561 VTGEDIEKWLL
-572 WEELNPGNALDRR
+572 WEELNPGRALDRC
-585 CPYTGRQISAV
+585 CPYTGKQISAV
-596 DLLSKAFEIE
+596 DLLSKSFEIE

-616 DSRANKTVS
+616 DSRSNKTVS
-625 YWEANRLKSNLT
+625 YWKANRLKSNMT

-647 HGWNY
+647 QGWSY

-676 TWLREDSDFLAR
+676 IWLREDSDFLSR

-702 YVSFVCPKNTYVIP
+702 YVSLVCPKNTYVIP

-763 KIAALS
+763 KIATAS
-769 ARGEEQND
+769 ARGEEMND
-777 RKFQRSVEE
+777 RRLQRTDEE
-786 PWRGFRE
+786 PWTGFRE
-793 SVCRAVERINVS
+793 SVRRAVERINVS

-822 PIDKN
+822 PIDEN

-844 KISVIPIVSQ
+844 KVSVIPIVSQ

-859 HGYLSDGTLRPYK
+859 HGYLADGSLRPYK

-892 QAEFVTTY
+892 QAEFVTTF

-928 LMKKDVVA
+928 LMKKDIVSMVDA
-936 MEDVDGCRRLYLLH
+936 DGCRKLYLLH

-970 RVTEGSFKYVSK
+970 RVAEGVFKFVSK
-982 TAGSLQRAK
+982 TAGSLQKSKAK
-991 ARQVMLSPLGD
+991 LVTLSPLGD

>member
-1 MSSKMRYRLALDL
+1 MPSKMRYRLALDL

-26 DQQDRP
+26 NQHDKP
-32 CAVIRAGVRIF
+32 HAVIRAGVRIF

-90 ENLAERKSL
+90 ENPAERKSL

-108 AKGLEHQL
+108 AKGLEQQL
-116 KPEEFARALFHLAQR
+116 KPEQFARALFHLAQR

-140 DRGDAESGVMK
+140 DRGDTESGVMK
-151 TAIVETK
+151 AAIAETK

-174 KRLQAGLGTRARL
+174 KRLQSGLGTRARL
-187 RDKPKVKGGATKS
+187 RDKPKVKGGSTKA
-200 YDLYLE
+200 YDLYTE
-206 RSQVETEFDALWDVQ
+206 RSLVEKEFDVLWNVQ
-221 SRFAPELFTQEK
+221 SRFAPELFTLEK

-289 LCSIELTQTEKAK
+289 LCSVELTRTEKAK
-302 LVQALSGAR
+302 LVQALSLAR

-320 VIGYEGQFSLEEA
+320 TIGYEGQFNLEDA
-333 GAGRADLKGNET
+333 GAGMAERKGNEPS
-345 TVVIGKII
+345 VVIGKII
-353 GKDWLKYSLSE
+353 GKDWLNYSLSE

-380 LIGKLQEEFDL
+380 LIDKLQEEFGL
-391 SEAVAKKLSGAPLVN
+391 SEAVAKKLSGTSLVS
-406 GYGSLSRKAIDLI
+406 GYGALSRKAIDLI

-445 WQVKSDEL
+445 WQVKREVT
-453 MDQLPYYG
+453 DQLPYYG

-468 GFGTGNPEDA
+468 GFGTGDPKDA

-492 ICLNQLRLV
+492 ICLNQLRLI
-501 VNLIIKRYGNPDGVV
+501 VNLIIKRYGRPDEVV

-521 DLKLSREKKNEIVRK
+521 DLKLSREKKNEIARK
-536 QKKNQEKREQ
+536 QKKNQEKRDQ

-556 CDETL
+556 CDESL
-561 VTSEDIEKWLL
+561 VTGEDIEKWLL
-572 WEELNPGNALDRR
+572 WEELNPGRALDRC
-585 CPYTGRQISAV
+585 CPYTGKQISAV
-596 DLLSKAFEIE
+596 DLLSKSFEIE

-616 DSRANKTVS
+616 DSRSNKTVS
-625 YWEANRLKSNLT
+625 YWKANRLKSNMT

-647 HGWNY
+647 QGWSY
-652 EDILKRAEN
+652 EDILRRAEN

-676 TWLREDSDFLAR
+676 IWLREDSDFLSR

-702 YVSFVCPKNTYVIP
+702 YVSLVCPKNTYVIP

-763 KIAALS
+763 KIATAS
-769 ARGEEQND
+769 ARGEEMND
-777 RKFQRSVEE
+777 RRLQRTVEE
-786 PWRGFRE
+786 PWTGFRE
-793 SVCRAVERINVS
+793 SVRRAVERINVS

-822 PIDKN
+822 PIDEN

-844 KISVIPIVSQ
+844 KVSVIPIVSQ

-859 HGYLSDGTLRPYK
+859 HGYLADGSLRPYK

-892 QAEFVTTY
+892 QAEFVTTF

-928 LMKKDVVA
+928 LMKKDIVSMVDA
-936 MEDVDGCRRLYLLH
+936 DGCRKLYLLH

-970 RVTEGSFKYVSK
+970 RVAEGVFKFVSK
-982 TAGSLQRAK
+982 TAGSLQKSKAK
-991 ARQVMLSPLGD
+991 LVTLSPLGD

>member
-1 MSSKMRYRLALDL
+1 MPSKMRYRLALDL

-26 DQQDRP
+26 NQHDKP
-32 CAVIRAGVRIF
+32 HAVIRAGVRIF

-90 ENLAERKSL
+90 ENPAERKSL

-108 AKGLEHQL
+108 AKGLEQQL
-116 KPEEFARALFHLAQR
+116 KPEQFARALFHLAQR

-140 DRGDAESGVMK
+140 DRGDTESGVMK
-151 TAIVETK
+151 AAIAETK

-174 KRLQAGLGTRARL
+174 KRLQSGLGTRARL
-187 RDKPKVKGGATKS
+187 RDKPKVKGGSTKA
-200 YDLYLE
+200 YDLYTE
-206 RSQVETEFDALWDVQ
+206 RSLVEKEFDVLWNVQ
-221 SRFAPELFTQEK
+221 SRFAPELFTLEK

-289 LCSIELTQTEKAK
+289 LCSVELTRTEKAK
-302 LVQALSGAR
+302 LVQALSLAR

-320 VIGYEGQFSLEEA
+320 TIGYEGQFNLEDA
-333 GAGRADLKGNET
+333 GAVRAELKGNET
-345 TVVIGKII
+345 SVAIGKII
-353 GKDWLKYSLSE
+353 GKDWLNYSLSE

-380 LIGKLQEEFDL
+380 LIDKLQEEFGL
-391 SEAVAKKLSGAPLVN
+391 SEAVAKKLSGTSLVS
-406 GYGSLSRKAIDLI
+406 GYGALSRKAIDLI

-445 WQVKSDEL
+445 WQVKREVT
-453 MDQLPYYG
+453 DQLPYYG

-468 GFGTGNPEDA
+468 GFGTGDPKDA

-492 ICLNQLRLV
+492 ICLNQLRLI
-501 VNLIIKRYGNPDGVV
+501 VNLIIKRYGRPDEVV

-521 DLKLSREKKNEIVRK
+521 DLKLSREKKNEIARK
-536 QKKNQEKREQ
+536 QKKNQEKRDQ

-556 CDETL
+556 CDESL
-561 VTSEDIEKWLL
+561 VTGEDIEKWVL
-572 WEELNPGNALDRR
+572 WEELNPGRALDRC
-585 CPYTGRQISAV
+585 CPYTGKQISAV
-596 DLLSKAFEIE
+596 DLLSKSFEIE

-616 DSRANKTVS
+616 DSRSNKTVS
-625 YWEANRLKSNLT
+625 YWKANRLKSNMT

-647 HGWNY
+647 QGWSY

-676 TWLREDSDFLAR
+676 IWLREDSDFLSR

-702 YVSFVCPKNTYVIP
+702 YVSLVCPKNTYVIP

-763 KIAALS
+763 KIATAS
-769 ARGEEQND
+769 ARGEEMND
-777 RKFQRSVEE
+777 RRLQRTDEE
-786 PWRGFRE
+786 PWTGFRE
-793 SVCRAVERINVS
+793 SVRRAVERINVS

-822 PIDKN
+822 PIDEN

-844 KISVIPIVSQ
+844 KVSVIPIVSQ

-859 HGYLSDGTLRPYK
+859 HGYLADGSLRPYK

-892 QAEFVTTY
+892 QAEFVTTF

-928 LMKKDVVA
+928 LMKKDIVSMVDA
-936 MEDVDGCRRLYLLH
+936 DGCRKLYLLH

-970 RVTEGSFKYVSK
+970 RVAEGVFKFVSK
-982 TAGSLQRAK
+982 TAGSLQKSKAK
-991 ARQVMLSPLGD
+991 LVTLSPLGD

>member
-1 MSSKMRYRLALDL
+1 MPSKMRYRLALDL

-26 DQQDRP
+26 NQHDKP
-32 CAVIRAGVRIF
+32 HAVIRAGVRIF

-90 ENLAERKSL
+90 ENPAERKSL

-108 AKGLEHQL
+108 AKGLEQQL
-116 KPEEFARALFHLAQR
+116 KPEQFARALFHLAQR

-140 DRGDAESGVMK
+140 DRGDTESGVMK
-151 TAIVETK
+151 AAIAETK

-174 KRLQAGLGTRARL
+174 KRLQSGLGTRARL
-187 RDKPKVKGGATKS
+187 RDKPKVKGGSTKA
-200 YDLYLE
+200 YDLYTE
-206 RSQVETEFDALWDVQ
+206 RSLVEKEFDVLWNVQ
-221 SRFAPELFTQEK
+221 SRFAPELFTLEK

-289 LCSIELTQTEKAK
+289 LCSVELTRTEKAK
-302 LVQALSGAR
+302 LVQALSLAR

-320 VIGYEGQFSLEEA
+320 TIGYEGQFNLEDA
-333 GAGRADLKGNET
+333 GAGRAELKGNET
-345 TVVIGKII
+345 SVAIGKII
-353 GKDWLKYSLSE
+353 GKDWLNYSLSE

-380 LIGKLQEEFDL
+380 LIDKLQEEFGL
-391 SEAVAKKLSGAPLVN
+391 SEAVAKKLSGTSLVS
-406 GYGSLSRKAIDLI
+406 GYGALSRKAIDLI

-445 WQVKSDEL
+445 WQVKREVT
-453 MDQLPYYG
+453 DQLPYYG

-468 GFGTGNPEDA
+468 GFGTGDPKDA

-492 ICLNQLRLV
+492 ICLNQLRLI
-501 VNLIIKRYGNPDGVV
+501 VNLIIKRYGRPDEVV

-521 DLKLSREKKNEIVRK
+521 DLKLSREKKNEIARK
-536 QKKNQEKREQ
+536 QKKNQEKRDE

-556 CDETL
+556 CDDSL
-561 VTSEDIEKWLL
+561 VTGEDIEMWLL
-572 WEELNPGNALDRR
+572 WEELNPARALDRC
-585 CPYTGRQISAV
+585 CPYTGKQISAV
-596 DLLSKAFEIE
+596 DLLSKSFEIE

-616 DSRANKTVS
+616 DSRSNKTVS
-625 YWEANRLKSNLT
+625 YWKANRLKSNMT

-647 HGWNY
+647 QGWSY

-676 TWLREDSDFLAR
+676 IWLREDSDFLSR

-702 YVSFVCPKNTYVIP
+702 YVSLVCPKNTYVIP

-763 KIAALS
+763 KIATAS
-769 ARGEEQND
+769 ARGEEMND
-777 RKFQRSVEE
+777 RRLQRTVEE
-786 PWRGFRE
+786 PWTGFRE
-793 SVCRAVERINVS
+793 SVRRAVERINVS

-822 PIDKN
+822 PIDEN

-844 KISVIPIVSQ
+844 KVSVIPIVSQ

-859 HGYLSDGTLRPYK
+859 HGYLADGSLRPYK

-892 QAEFVTTY
+892 QAEFVTTF

-915 GKESQSGHKLVMR
+915 GKESQSGHKLIMR
-928 LMKKDVVA
+928 LMKKDIVSMVDA
-936 MEDVDGCRRLYLLH
+936 DGCRKLYLLH

-970 RVTEGSFKYVSK
+970 RVAEGVFKFVSK
-982 TAGSLQRAK
+982 TAGSLQKSKAK
-991 ARQVMLSPLGD
+991 LVTLSPLGD

>member
-26 DQQDRP
+26 NQHDKP
-32 CAVIRAGVRIF
+32 HAVIRAGVRIF

-90 ENLAERKSL
+90 ENPAERKSL
-99 ERLNPYELR
+99 ERLDPYELR
-108 AKGLEHQL
+108 AKGLEQQL
-116 KPEEFARALFHLAQR
+116 KPEQFARALFHLAQR

-140 DRGDAESGVMK
+140 DRGDTESGVMK
-151 TAIVETK
+151 AAIAETK

-174 KRLQAGLGTRARL
+174 KRLQFGLGTRARL
-187 RDKPKVKGGATKS
+187 RDKPKVKGGSTKA
-200 YDLYLE
+200 YDLYTE
-206 RSQVETEFDALWDVQ
+206 RSLVEKEFDVLWNVQ
-221 SRFAPELFTQEK
+221 SRFAPELFTLEK

-289 LCSIELTQTEKAK
+289 LCSVELTRTEKAK
-302 LVQALSGAR
+302 LVQALSLAR

-320 VIGYEGQFSLEEA
+320 TIGYEGQFNLEDA
-333 GAGRADLKGNET
+333 GAGRAELKGNET
-345 TVVIGKII
+345 SVAIGKII
-353 GKDWLKYSLSE
+353 GKDWLNYSLSE

-380 LIGKLQEEFDL
+380 LIDKLQEEFGL
-391 SEAVAKKLSGAPLVN
+391 SEAVAKKLSGTSLVS
-406 GYGSLSRKAIDLI
+406 GYGALSRKAIDLI

-445 WQVKSDEL
+445 WQVKREVT
-453 MDQLPYYG
+453 DQLPYYG

-468 GFGTGNPEDA
+468 GFGTGDPKDA

-492 ICLNQLRLV
+492 ICLNQLRLI
-501 VNLIIKRYGNPDGVV
+501 VNLIIKRYGRPDEVV

-521 DLKLSREKKNEIVRK
+521 DLKLSREKKNEIARK
-536 QKKNQEKREQ
+536 QKKNQEKRDQ

-556 CDETL
+556 CDESL
-561 VTSEDIEKWLL
+561 VTGEDIEKWLL
-572 WEELNPGNALDRR
+572 WEELNPGRALDRC
-585 CPYTGRQISAV
+585 CPYTGKQISAV
-596 DLLSKAFEIE
+596 DLLSKSFEIE

-616 DSRANKTVS
+616 DSRSNKTVS
-625 YWEANRLKSNLT
+625 YWKANRLKSNMT

-647 HGWNY
+647 QGWSY

-666 RYRFGADGYK
+666 RYRFSADGYK
-676 TWLREDSDFLAR
+676 IWLREDSDFLSR

-702 YVSFVCPKNTYVIP
+702 YVSLVCPKNTYVIP

-763 KIAALS
+763 KIATAS
-769 ARGEEQND
+769 ARGEEMND
-777 RKFQRSVEE
+777 RRLQRTVEE
-786 PWRGFRE
+786 PWTGFRE
-793 SVCRAVERINVS
+793 SVRRAVERINVS

-822 PIDKN
+822 PIDEN

-844 KISVIPIVSQ
+844 KVSVIPIVSQ

-859 HGYLSDGTLRPYK
+859 HGYLADGSLRPYK

-892 QAEFVTTY
+892 QAEFVTTF
-900 DAYQIARKFGKDKLY
+900 DAYQIARKFGKDRLY

-928 LMKKDVVA
+928 LMKKDIVSMVDA
-936 MEDVDGCRRLYLLH
+936 DGCRKLYLLH

-970 RVTEGSFKYVSK
+970 RVAEGVFKFVSK
-982 TAGSLQRAK
+982 TAGSLQKSKAK
-991 ARQVMLSPLGD
+991 LVTLSPLGD

>member
-1 MSSKMRYRLALDL
+1 MPSKMRYRLALDL

-26 DQQDRP
+26 NQHDKP
-32 CAVIRAGVRIF
+32 HAVIRAGVRIF

-90 ENLAERKSL
+90 ENPAERKSL

-108 AKGLEHQL
+108 AKGLEQQL
-116 KPEEFARALFHLAQR
+116 KPEQFARALFHLAQR

-140 DRGDAESGVMK
+140 DRGDTESGVMK
-151 TAIVETK
+151 AAIAETK

-174 KRLQAGLGTRARL
+174 KRLQSGLGTRARL
-187 RDKPKVKGGATKS
+187 RDKPKVKGGSTKA
-200 YDLYLE
+200 YDLYTE
-206 RSQVETEFDALWDVQ
+206 RSLVEKEFDVLWNVQ
-221 SRFAPELFTQEK
+221 SRFAPELFTLEK

-289 LCSIELTQTEKAK
+289 LCSVELTRTEKAK
-302 LVQALSGAR
+302 LVQALSLAR

-320 VIGYEGQFSLEEA
+320 TIGYEGQFNLEDA
-333 GAGRADLKGNET
+333 GAGRAELKGNET
-345 TVVIGKII
+345 SVAIGKII
-353 GKDWLKYSLSE
+353 GKDWLNYSLSE

-380 LIGKLQEEFDL
+380 LIDKLQEEFGL
-391 SEAVAKKLSGAPLVN
+391 SEAVAKKLSGTSLVS
-406 GYGSLSRKAIDLI
+406 GYGALSRKAIDLI

-445 WQVKSDEL
+445 WQVKREVT
-453 MDQLPYYG
+453 DQLPYYG

-468 GFGTGNPEDA
+468 GFGTGDPKDA

-492 ICLNQLRLV
+492 ICLNQLRLI
-501 VNLIIKRYGNPDGVV
+501 VNLIIKRYGRPDEVV

-521 DLKLSREKKNEIVRK
+521 DLKLSREKKNEIARK
-536 QKKNQEKREQ
+536 QKKNQEKRDQ
-546 VRKEIAAILE
+546 VRKEIAEILE
-556 CDETL
+556 CDESL
-561 VTSEDIEKWLL
+561 VTGEDIEKWLL
-572 WEELNPGNALDRR
+572 WEELNPGRALDRC
-585 CPYTGRQISAV
+585 CPYTGKQISAV
-596 DLLSKAFEIE
+596 DLLSKSFEIE

-616 DSRANKTVS
+616 DSRSNKTVS
-625 YWEANRLKSNLT
+625 YWKANRLKSNMT

-647 HGWNY
+647 QGWSY
-652 EDILKRAEN
+652 EDILRRAEN

-676 TWLREDSDFLAR
+676 IWLREDSDFLSR

-702 YVSFVCPKNTYVIP
+702 YVSLVCPKNTYVIP

-763 KIAALS
+763 KIATAS
-769 ARGEEQND
+769 ARGEEMND
-777 RKFQRSVEE
+777 RRLQRTVEE
-786 PWRGFRE
+786 PWTGFRE
-793 SVCRAVERINVS
+793 SVRRAVERINVS
-805 HRPEHS
+805 QRPEHS

-822 PIDKN
+822 PIDEN

-844 KISVIPIVSQ
+844 KVSVIPIVSQ

-859 HGYLSDGTLRPYK
+859 HGYLADGSLRPYK

-892 QAEFVTTY
+892 QAEFVTTF

-928 LMKKDVVA
+928 LMKKDIVSMVDA
-936 MEDVDGCRRLYLLH
+936 DGCRKLYLLH

-970 RVTEGSFKYVSK
+970 RVAEGVFKFVSK
-982 TAGSLQRAK
+982 TAGSLQKSKAK
-991 ARQVMLSPLGD
+991 LVTLSPLGD

>member
-26 DQQDRP
+26 NQHDKP
-32 CAVIRAGVRIF
+32 HAVIRAGVRIF

-90 ENLAERKSL
+90 ENPAERKSL

-108 AKGLEHQL
+108 AKGLEQQL
-116 KPEEFARALFHLAQR
+116 KPEQFARALFHLAQR

-140 DRGDAESGVMK
+140 DRGDTESGVMK
-151 TAIVETK
+151 AAIAETK

-174 KRLQAGLGTRARL
+174 KRLQFGLGTRARL
-187 RDKPKVKGGATKS
+187 RDKPKVKGGSTKA
-200 YDLYLE
+200 YDLYTE
-206 RSQVETEFDALWDVQ
+206 RSLVEKEFDVLWNVQ
-221 SRFAPELFTQEK
+221 SRSAPELFTLEK

-289 LCSIELTQTEKAK
+289 LCSVELTRTEKAK
-302 LVQALSGAR
+302 LVQALSLAR

-320 VIGYEGQFSLEEA
+320 TIGYEGQFNLEDA
-333 GAGRADLKGNET
+333 GAGRAELKGNET
-345 TVVIGKII
+345 SVAIGKII
-353 GKDWLKYSLSE
+353 GKDWLNYSLSE

-380 LIGKLQEEFDL
+380 LIDKLQEEFGL
-391 SEAVAKKLSGAPLVN
+391 SEAVAKKLSGTSLVS
-406 GYGSLSRKAIDLI
+406 GYGALSRKAIDLI

-445 WQVKSDEL
+445 WQVKREVT
-453 MDQLPYYG
+453 DQLPYYG

-468 GFGTGNPEDA
+468 GFGTGDPKDA

-492 ICLNQLRLV
+492 ICLNQLRLI
-501 VNLIIKRYGNPDGVV
+501 VNLIIKRYGRPDEVV

-521 DLKLSREKKNEIVRK
+521 DLKLSREKKNEIARK
-536 QKKNQEKREQ
+536 QKKNQEKRDQ

-556 CDETL
+556 CDESL
-561 VTSEDIEKWLL
+561 VTGEDIEKWLL
-572 WEELNPGNALDRR
+572 WEELNPGRALDRC
-585 CPYTGRQISAV
+585 CPYTGKQISAV
-596 DLLSKAFEIE
+596 DLLSKSFEIE

-616 DSRANKTVS
+616 DSRSNKTVS
-625 YWEANRLKSNLT
+625 YWKANRLKSNMT

-647 HGWNY
+647 QGWSY

-676 TWLREDSDFLAR
+676 IWLREDSDFLSR

-702 YVSFVCPKNTYVIP
+702 YVSLVCPKNTYVIP
-716 GRMTAMLRHCLGLNT
+716 GRMTAMLRHSLGLNT

-763 KIAALS
+763 KIATAS
-769 ARGEEQND
+769 ARGEEMND
-777 RKFQRSVEE
+777 RRLQRTVEE
-786 PWRGFRE
+786 PWTGFRE
-793 SVCRAVERINVS
+793 SVRRAVERINVS

-822 PIDKN
+822 PIDEN

-844 KISVIPIVSQ
+844 KVSVIPIVSQ

-859 HGYLSDGTLRPYK
+859 HGYLADGSLRPYK

-892 QAEFVTTY
+892 QAEFVTTF

-928 LMKKDVVA
+928 LMKKDIVSMVDA
-936 MEDVDGCRRLYLLH
+936 DGCRKLYLLH

-970 RVTEGSFKYVSK
+970 RVAEGIFKFVSK
-982 TAGSLQRAK
+982 TAGSLQKSKAK
-991 ARQVMLSPLGD
+991 LVTLSPLGD

>member
-1 MSSKMRYRLALDL
+1 MPSKMRYRLALDL

-26 DQQDRP
+26 NQHDKP
-32 CAVIRAGVRIF
+32 HAVIRAGVRIF

-90 ENLAERKSL
+90 ENPAERKSL

-108 AKGLEHQL
+108 AKGLEQQL
-116 KPEEFARALFHLAQR
+116 KPEQFARALFHLAQR

-140 DRGDAESGVMK
+140 DRGDTESGVMK
-151 TAIVETK
+151 AAIAETK

-174 KRLQAGLGTRARL
+174 KRLQSGLGTRARL
-187 RDKPKVKGGATKS
+187 RDKPKVKGGSTKA
-200 YDLYLE
+200 YDLYTE
-206 RSQVETEFDALWDVQ
+206 RSLVEKEFDVLWNVQ
-221 SRFAPELFTQEK
+221 SRFAPELFTLEK
-233 REALRDTIF
+233 RETLRDTIF

-289 LCSIELTQTEKAK
+289 LCSVELTRAEKAK
-302 LVQALSGAR
+302 LVQALSLAR

-320 VIGYEGQFSLEEA
+320 TIGYEGQFNLEDA
-333 GAGRADLKGNET
+333 GAGRAELKGNET
-345 TVVIGKII
+345 SVAIGKII
-353 GKDWLKYSLSE
+353 GKDWLNYSLSE

-380 LIGKLQEEFDL
+380 LIDKLQEEFGL
-391 SEAVAKKLSGAPLVN
+391 SEAVAKKLSGTSLVS
-406 GYGSLSRKAIDLI
+406 GYGALSRKAIDLI

-445 WQVKSDEL
+445 WQVKREVT
-453 MDQLPYYG
+453 DQLPYYG

-468 GFGTGNPEDA
+468 GFGTGDPKDA

-492 ICLNQLRLV
+492 ICLNQLRLI
-501 VNLIIKRYGNPDGVV
+501 VNLIIKRYGRPDEVV

-521 DLKLSREKKNEIVRK
+521 DLKLSREKKNEIARK
-536 QKKNQEKREQ
+536 QKKNQEKRDQ

-556 CDETL
+556 CDESL
-561 VTSEDIEKWLL
+561 VTGEDIEKWLL
-572 WEELNPGNALDRR
+572 WEELNPGRALDRC
-585 CPYTGRQISAV
+585 CPYTGKQISAV
-596 DLLSKAFEIE
+596 DLLSKSFEIE

-616 DSRANKTVS
+616 DSRSNKTVS
-625 YWEANRLKSNLT
+625 YWKANRLKSNMT

-647 HGWNY
+647 QGWSY

-676 TWLREDSDFLAR
+676 IWLREDPDFLSR

-702 YVSFVCPKNTYVIP
+702 YVSLVCPKNTYVIP

-763 KIAALS
+763 KIATAS
-769 ARGEEQND
+769 ARGEEMND
-777 RKFQRSVEE
+777 RRLQRTVEE
-786 PWRGFRE
+786 PWTGFRE
-793 SVCRAVERINVS
+793 SVRRAVERINVS

-822 PIDKN
+822 PIDEN

-844 KISVIPIVSQ
+844 KVSVIPIVSQ

-859 HGYLSDGTLRPYK
+859 HGYLADGSLRPYK

-892 QAEFVTTY
+892 QAEFVTTF

-928 LMKKDVVA
+928 LMKKDIVSMIDA
-936 MEDVDGCRRLYLLH
+936 DGCRKLYLLH

-970 RVTEGSFKYVSK
+970 RVAEGVFKFVSK
-982 TAGSLQRAK
+982 TAGSLQKSKAK
-991 ARQVMLSPLGD
+991 LVTLSPLGD

>member
-1 MSSKMRYRLALDL
+1 MPSKMRYRLALDL

-26 DQQDRP
+26 NQHDKP
-32 CAVIRAGVRIF
+32 HAVIRAGVRIF

-90 ENLAERKSL
+90 ENPAERKSL

-108 AKGLEHQL
+108 AKGLEQQL
-116 KPEEFARALFHLAQR
+116 KPEQFARALFHLAQR

-140 DRGDAESGVMK
+140 DRGDTESGVMK
-151 TAIVETK
+151 AAIAETK

-174 KRLQAGLGTRARL
+174 KRLQSGLGTRARL
-187 RDKPKVKGGATKS
+187 RDKPKVKGGSTKA
-200 YDLYLE
+200 YDLYTE
-206 RSQVETEFDALWDVQ
+206 RSLVEKEFDVLWNVQ
-221 SRFAPELFTQEK
+221 SRFAPELFTLEK

-289 LCSIELTQTEKAK
+289 LCSVELTRTEKAK
-302 LVQALSGAR
+302 LVQALSLAR

-320 VIGYEGQFSLEEA
+320 TIGYEGQFNLEDA
-333 GAGRADLKGNET
+333 GAGRAELKGNET
-345 TVVIGKII
+345 SVAIGKII
-353 GKDWLKYSLSE
+353 GKDWLNYSLSE

-380 LIGKLQEEFDL
+380 LIDKLQEEFGL
-391 SEAVAKKLSGAPLVN
+391 SEAVAKKLSGTSLVS
-406 GYGSLSRKAIDLI
+406 GYGALSRKAIDLI

-445 WQVKSDEL
+445 WQVKREVT
-453 MDQLPYYG
+453 DQLPYYG

-468 GFGTGNPEDA
+468 GFGTGDPKDA

-492 ICLNQLRLV
+492 ICLNQLRLI
-501 VNLIIKRYGNPDGVV
+501 VNLIIKRYGRPDEVV

-521 DLKLSREKKNEIVRK
+521 DLKLSREKKNEIARK
-536 QKKNQEKREQ
+536 QKKNQEKRDQ

-556 CDETL
+556 CDESL
-561 VTSEDIEKWLL
+561 VTGEDIEKWLL
-572 WEELNPGNALDRR
+572 WEELNPGRALDRC
-585 CPYTGRQISAV
+585 CPYTGKQISAV
-596 DLLSKAFEIE
+596 DLLSKSFEIE

-616 DSRANKTVS
+616 DSRSNKTVS
-625 YWEANRLKSNLT
+625 YWKANRLKSNMT

-647 HGWNY
+647 QGWSY

-676 TWLREDSDFLAR
+676 IWLREDSDFLSR

-702 YVSFVCPKNTYVIP
+702 YVSLVCPKNTYVIP

-763 KIAALS
+763 KIATAS
-769 ARGEEQND
+769 ARGEEMND
-777 RKFQRSVEE
+777 RRLQRTDEE
-786 PWRGFRE
+786 PWTGFRE
-793 SVCRAVERINVS
+793 SVRRAVERINVS

-822 PIDKN
+822 PIDEN

-844 KISVIPIVSQ
+844 KVSVIPIVSQ

-859 HGYLSDGTLRPYK
+859 HGYLADGSLRPYK

-892 QAEFVTTY
+892 QAEFVTTF

-928 LMKKDVVA
+928 LMKKDIVSMVDA
-936 MEDVDGCRRLYLLH
+936 DGCRKLYLLH
-950 KFSTNGVLSFAPINE
+950 KFSMNGVLSFAPINE

-970 RVTEGSFKYVSK
+970 RVAEGVFKFVSK
-982 TAGSLQRAK
+982 TAGSLQKSKAK
-991 ARQVMLSPLGD
+991 LVTLSPLGD